1 MAVRTIKVDI
11 TGLKEIEKAQKYVSA
26 LRDSVLD
33 FEKKLRNMGGKN
45 TSSLSFNV
53 NLIINTDKALKDY
66 LALKKQ
72 IESMPIRVGSTKG
85 DVSSSQ
91 GSSNTS
97 SSSRPT
103 FDSSYIKVKDQD
115 YQSWRN
121 LHKAVDDVTRSAV
134 GLSSQ
139 MVKLGAIAPAK
150 GLLSV
155 FNSLNNT
162 ILDMQKNLM
171 GLVGNGIKGAL
182 GSLVS
187 SGVNGIRNS
196 IGQLKNEANDLGDAM
211 QVYRINMQALGYD
224 EKSTNKSIKRL
235 GDYGKS
241 TVFDATDLLEQAS
254 TYSAYGRK
262 DAEQIVKGYAG
273 LLAQT
278 KNPIEGMKTVTE
290 QTSQMLAAGVLNQ
303 QDYKFIRQR
312 LSALG
317 ASKLNAELQKLA
329 ESKGADSI
337 ISATRQRLISADE
350 YLDIVNKLGNDDT
363 FQSLVN
369 SIITPRQAIA
379 NLKESLS
386 NLLVFDDIDEEG
398 NAKPGALNRVYVA
411 TRDFIKGITDIVG
424 TDKFKDYVTKLGNAI
439 GDTIQSVN
447 HFGVAWKLAFS
458 KSFLDGIEK
467 FASSFKSGVQGLDVG
482 KEFFDIT
489 KSVLNVLNT
498 TGRELGTTTKEIVKS
513 ISELTKGIV
522 DIGAQLITSGFPR
535 VVRGVVDI
543 YTNLA
548 KLAVS
553 SGGATAYTDVLLSVT
568 NAINTIIKSVNPSI
582 LKSVFDSIVNFV
594 ESVSSV
600 VTKIATR
607 TNIFKEIANV
617 LKGVIDALSSIV
629 NQVGTF
635 SSGQVNK
642 ALESLRNAIL
652 GIVNGIKPL
661 IVELAK
667 GAISALASNSAQR
680 FFQAVIGFVKVVVGA
695 IKNTLVS
702 IGGSVEGG
710 IKKILD
716 FFTLV
721 TNFASG
727 VASIL
732 GGLGKY
738 LILGFIGTKFLSWAT
753 NIIYSLSTVATA
765 MNAVSGGRLNPL
777 GLANA
782 FGSDA
787 LMRAGTTSRNMG
799 SGGAYLSGMSRVAQN
814 STTGFS
820 RVARNNARRSANMK
834 GLGFIGAQLGV
845 DLANNALQGSNV
857 SQGFKDFGNIAS
869 STTSWALTGAGIGSF
884 IPGVGT
890 ALGAGIG
897 GLAGFISGLLGAN
910 NQKDER
916 ARQEKL
922 AKEEASKQA
931 DIQAKETLES
941 HMASVKQLAEETAS
955 IRNSFFKSISSSSGL
970 SESLSTASAY
980 IDSLQNSTGKSLES
994 TLRDL
999 NIKTSSVPK
1008 GIENFYV
1015 KIGDKIKSWSEL
1027 KESSGIQDDARLL
1040 QSLQLVKSTLGE
1052 KYVEFVD
1059 SEGRKVAEA
1068 VETLTKEESDR
1079 QSANLDA
1086 YKAQLTKAQLSVKS
1100 GVDFLF
1106 KDITTISD
1114 EIDNVLKSRNFANN
1128 GEKAKAITE
1137 ALEKA
1142 GIDTTEFV
1150 KLSVSDQITKATE
1163 LVKQGKLQGGTREQQ
1178 TIALAESIKEKL
1190 GETASKYT
1198 EILKNG
1204 LWDDLNTLNQM
1215 LDSADFVSKL
1225 PRIEENQARINAF
1238 KESVAKLIK
1247 DGVLKVEEGQALLDR
1262 AGIKDVSAEGLKNG
1276 VNEFKL
1282 SVTNGLS
1289 DAQKKFLEGTG
1300 IIGGIGIPNIST
1312 AGISSGVSAL
1322 ASAVRKSIDD
1332 TIAKLD
1338 EAIAEATANGNLA
1351 KQRAYSNYRRQAE
1364 MERDNIY
1371 QSTGGLIPEY
1381 HSSGLP
1387 IGINWKSK
1395 GTDTVPTMLTPGE
1408 YVLRKKAVDSLGM
1421 NFLNNLNRFGVNALQ
1436 SVAKSTI
1443 INNVYNTNNAQIS
1456 QNIDNKSQYLNGMF
1470 GLDKLMRY
1478 V

>member
-11 TGLKEIEKAQKYVSA
+11 TGLKEIEKAQKSVSA

-33 FEKKLRNMGGKN
+33 FEKNLRKMGGKN

-53 NLIINTDKALKDY
+53 NLIINTDKTLKDY

-155 FNSLNNT
+155 FNSLNST

-187 SGVNGIRNS
+187 GGVNGIRNS

-211 QVYRINMQALGYD
+211 QVYRINMQALGFD
-224 EKSTNKSIKRL
+224 EKTTNKSIKRL

-254 TYSAYGRK
+254 TYTAYGRK

-337 ISATRQRLISADE
+337 ISATKKRLISADE
-350 YLDIVNKLGNDDT
+350 YLDVVNRLGNDDT

-379 NLKESLS
+379 NLKETLS
-386 NLLVFDDIDEEG
+386 NLLVFDDIDEDG

-467 FASSFKSGVQGLDVG
+467 FASSFKSGVQGLNVG
-482 KEFFDIT
+482 KEFFDVT

-513 ISELTKGIV
+513 ISELTKDIV

-553 SGGATAYTDVLLSVT
+553 SGGATAYTDILLSVT

-594 ESVSSV
+594 ESVSFV

-635 SSGQVNK
+635 NAGQVNK
-642 ALESLRNAIL
+642 ALEGLRNAIL
-652 GIVNGIKPL
+652 GIVEGIKPL

-680 FFQAVIGFVKVVVGA
+680 FFQAVIGFVKAVAGA
-695 IKNTLVS
+695 IKSTLVA
-702 IGGSVEGG
+702 IGGSIEGG

-727 VASIL
+727 VASLL

-765 MNAVSGGRLNPL
+765 MNAVSGGKINPL

-799 SGGAYLSGMSRVAQN
+799 SGGAYLSGMSRVAKN

-820 RVARNNARRSANMK
+820 RVARNNARRSANLK
-834 GLGFIGAQLGV
+834 GLGFLGAQVGL
-845 DLANNALQGSNV
+845 DLANNALQGSNA

-869 STTSWALTGAGIGSF
+869 STASWALTGAGIGSF
-884 IPGVGT
+884 IPGIGT
-890 ALGAGIG
+890 AIGGGIG
-897 GLAGFISGLLGAN
+897 GLAGFIAGILGAN

-931 DIQAKETLES
+931 EVQAKETLES
-941 HMASVKQLAEETAS
+941 HMTSVKQLAEETAN
-955 IRNSFFKSISSSSGL
+955 IRNSFFKSISSSSGI

-999 NIKTSSVPK
+999 NIKTATVPK

-1015 KIGDKIKSWSEL
+1015 KIGDKIKSWSDL

-1052 KYVEFVD
+1052 KYVEFLD
-1059 SEGRKVAEA
+1059 SEGNKVAEA
-1068 VETLTKEESDR
+1068 VETITKEESTR
-1079 QSANLDA
+1079 QSTNLDA
-1086 YKAQLTKAQLSVKS
+1086 YKAQLAKAQLSVKS

-1106 KDITTISD
+1106 KDITTITE

-1150 KLSVSDQITKATE
+1150 KLSISDQIAKATE

-1225 PRIEENQARINAF
+1225 PRTEENQVRIDAF

-1247 DGVLKVEEGQALLDR
+1247 DGVLKIEEGQALLDK
-1262 AGIKDVSAEGLKNG
+1262 AGIKDVSAEGLRDG
-1276 VNEFKL
+1276 VTSFKL

-1338 EAIAEATANGNLA
+1338 EAVAEATAKGDIA
-1351 KQRAYSNYRRQAE
+1351 KQRVYSNYRRQAE

-1381 HSSGLP
+1381 HSNGLP
-1387 IGINWKSK
+1387 VGINWKPK

-1421 NFLNNLNRFGVNALQ
+1421 NFLNNLNRFGVNTLQ

>member
-11 TGLKEIEKAQKYVSA
+11 TGLKEIEKAQKSVSA

-33 FEKKLRNMGGKN
+33 FEKKLRKMGGKN

-53 NLIINTDKALKDY
+53 NLILNTDKALKDY

-85 DVSSSQ
+85 DVSSTQ

-134 GLSSQ
+134 GLSGQ

-155 FNSLNNT
+155 FNSLNGT

-187 SGVNGIRNS
+187 GGVNGIRNS
-196 IGQLKNEANDLGDAM
+196 IGQLKNEANNLGDAM
-211 QVYRINMQALGYD
+211 QVYRINMQALGFD
-224 EKSTNKSIKRL
+224 EKTTNKSIKRL

-254 TYSAYGRK
+254 TYTAYGRK

-278 KNPIEGMKTVTE
+278 KNPIEGMRTVTE

-337 ISATRQRLISADE
+337 ISATKKRLISADE
-350 YLDIVNKLGNDDT
+350 YLDVVNRLGNDDT

-379 NLKESLS
+379 NLKETLS

-467 FASSFKSGVQGLDVG
+467 FASSFKSGVQGLNVG

-543 YTNLA
+543 YTNLV

-635 SSGQVNK
+635 NAGQVNK
-642 ALESLRNAIL
+642 ALEGLRNAIL
-652 GIVNGIKPL
+652 GIVEGIKPL

-680 FFQAVIGFVKVVVGA
+680 FFQAVIGFVKAIAGA
-695 IKNTLVS
+695 IKSTLVS

-727 VASIL
+727 VASLL

-765 MNAVSGGRLNPL
+765 MNAVSGGKVNPL

-787 LMRAGTTSRNMG
+787 LMRAGTTSRNVG
-799 SGGAYLSGMSRVAQN
+799 SGGAYLSGMSRVAKN

-820 RVARNNARRSANMK
+820 RVARNNARHSANMK
-834 GLGFIGAQLGV
+834 GLGFIGAQVGL
-845 DLANNALQGSNV
+845 DLANNALQGSNA

-869 STTSWALTGAGIGSF
+869 STASWALTGAGIGSF
-884 IPGVGT
+884 IPGIGT

-897 GLAGFISGLLGAN
+897 GLTGFIAGLLGAN

-931 DIQAKETLES
+931 EVQAKETLES
-941 HMASVKQLAEETAS
+941 HMASVKQLAEETAN
-955 IRNSFFKSISSSSGL
+955 IRNSFFKSISSSSGI

-999 NIKTSSVPK
+999 NIKTATVPK

-1052 KYVEFVD
+1052 KYVEFLD
-1059 SEGRKVAEA
+1059 SEGNKVAEA
-1068 VETLTKEESDR
+1068 VETLTKEESTR
-1079 QSANLDA
+1079 QSTNLDA

-1106 KDITTISD
+1106 KDITTITE

-1150 KLSVSDQITKATE
+1150 KLSISDQIAKATE

-1190 GETASKYT
+1190 GDTATKYT

-1225 PRIEENQARINAF
+1225 PRTEENQVRIDAF

-1247 DGVLKVEEGQALLDR
+1247 DGVLKVEEGQALLDK

-1300 IIGGIGIPNIST
+1300 IIGGVDIPGIAT
-1312 AGISSGVSAL
+1312 AGISASVTGLKQAVATSINSA
-1322 ASAVRKSIDD
+1322 
-1332 TIAKLD
+1332 IAKLD
-1338 EAIAEATANGNLA
+1338 EAIANA
-1351 KQRAYSNYRRQAE
+1351 KQANDWDEVNALANERRITEYAS
-1364 MERDNIY
+1364 RRY
-1371 QSTGGLIPEY
+1371 QSGGIIPEY
-1381 HSSGLP
+1381 HSKGFP
-1387 IGINWKSK
+1387 VGINWQPK

-1408 YVLRKKAVDSLGM
+1408 YVLRKKAVDSLGT

>member
-11 TGLKEIEKAQKYVSA
+11 TGLKEIEKAQKSVSA

-33 FEKKLRNMGGKN
+33 FEKKLRKMGGKN

-85 DVSSSQ
+85 DVSSTQ

-155 FNSLNNT
+155 FNSLNST

-187 SGVNGIRNS
+187 GGVNGIRNS
-196 IGQLKNEANDLGDAM
+196 IGQLKNEANDLGDAI
-211 QVYRINMQALGYD
+211 QVYRINMQALGFD
-224 EKSTNKSIKRL
+224 EKTTNKSIKRL

-254 TYSAYGRK
+254 TYTAYGRK

-278 KNPIEGMKTVTE
+278 KNPIEGMRTVTE

-337 ISATRQRLISADE
+337 ISATKKRLISADE
-350 YLDIVNKLGNDDT
+350 YLDVVNRLGNDDT

-379 NLKESLS
+379 NLKETLS

-398 NAKPGALNRVYVA
+398 NAKPGALNRMYVA

-467 FASSFKSGVQGLDVG
+467 FASSFKSGVQGLNVG

-635 SSGQVNK
+635 NAGQVNK
-642 ALESLRNAIL
+642 ALEGLRNAIL
-652 GIVNGIKPL
+652 GIVEGIKPL

-680 FFQAVIGFVKVVVGA
+680 FFQAVIGFVKAVAGT
-695 IKNTLVS
+695 IRSTLVA

-727 VASIL
+727 VASLL

-765 MNAVSGGRLNPL
+765 MNAVSGGKVNPL

-787 LMRAGTTSRNMG
+787 LMRAGTTSRNVG
-799 SGGAYLSGMSRVAQN
+799 SGGAYLSGMSRVAKN

-820 RVARNNARRSANMK
+820 RVARNNARHSANMK
-834 GLGFIGAQLGV
+834 GLGFIGAQVGL
-845 DLANNALQGSNV
+845 DLANNALQGSNA

-869 STTSWALTGAGIGSF
+869 STASWALTGAGIGSF
-884 IPGVGT
+884 IPGIGT

-897 GLAGFISGLLGAN
+897 GLTGFIAGLLGAN

-931 DIQAKETLES
+931 EVQAKETLES
-941 HMASVKQLAEETAS
+941 HMASVKQLAEETAN
-955 IRNSFFKSISSSSGL
+955 IRNSFFKSISSSSGI

-999 NIKTSSVPK
+999 NIKTATVPK

-1052 KYVEFVD
+1052 KYVEFLD
-1059 SEGRKVAEA
+1059 SEGNKVAEA
-1068 VETLTKEESDR
+1068 VETLTKEESTR
-1079 QSANLDA
+1079 QSTNLDA

-1106 KDITTISD
+1106 KDITTITE

-1150 KLSVSDQITKATE
+1150 KLSISDQIAKATE

-1190 GETASKYT
+1190 GDTATKYT

-1225 PRIEENQARINAF
+1225 PRTEENQVRIDAF

-1247 DGVLKVEEGQALLDR
+1247 DGVLKVEEGQALLDK

-1300 IIGGIGIPNIST
+1300 IIGGVDIPGIAT
-1312 AGISSGVSAL
+1312 AGISASVTGLKDAVATSINSA
-1322 ASAVRKSIDD
+1322 
-1332 TIAKLD
+1332 IAKLD
-1338 EAIAEATANGNLA
+1338 EAIANA
-1351 KQRAYSNYRRQAE
+1351 KQANDWDEVNALANERRVTEYAS
-1364 MERDNIY
+1364 RRY
-1371 QSTGGLIPEY
+1371 QSGGIIPEY
-1381 HSSGLP
+1381 HSKGLP
-1387 IGINWKSK
+1387 VGINWQPK

-1408 YVLRKKAVDSLGM
+1408 YVLRKKAVDSLGT

>member
-11 TGLKEIEKAQKYVSA
+11 TGLKEIEKAQKSVSA

-33 FEKKLRNMGGKN
+33 FEKKLRKMGGKN

-53 NLIINTDKALKDY
+53 NLILNTDKALKDY

-85 DVSSSQ
+85 DVSSTQ
-91 GSSNTS
+91 GSSNNS

-134 GLSSQ
+134 GLSGQ

-155 FNSLNNT
+155 FNSLNST

-187 SGVNGIRNS
+187 GGVNGIRNS

-211 QVYRINMQALGYD
+211 QVYRINMQALGFD
-224 EKSTNKSIKRL
+224 EKTTNKSIKRL

-254 TYSAYGRK
+254 TYTAYGRK

-278 KNPIEGMKTVTE
+278 KNPIEGMRTVTE

-337 ISATRQRLISADE
+337 ISATKKRLISADE
-350 YLDIVNKLGNDDT
+350 YLDVVNRLGNDDT

-379 NLKESLS
+379 NLKETLS

-467 FASSFKSGVQGLDVG
+467 FASSFKSGVQGLNVG

-498 TGRELGTTTKEIVKS
+498 TGRELGITTKEIVKS
-513 ISELTKGIV
+513 ISELAKGIV

-635 SSGQVNK
+635 NAGQVNK
-642 ALESLRNAIL
+642 ALEGLRNAIL
-652 GIVNGIKPL
+652 GIVEGIKPL

-680 FFQAVIGFVKVVVGA
+680 FFQAVIGFVKAVAGA
-695 IKNTLVS
+695 IRSTLVS

-727 VASIL
+727 VASLL

-765 MNAVSGGRLNPL
+765 MNAVSGGKVNPL

-787 LMRAGTTSRNMG
+787 LMRAGTTSRNVG
-799 SGGAYLSGMSRVAQN
+799 SGGAYLSGMSRVAKN

-820 RVARNNARRSANMK
+820 RVARNNARHSANMK
-834 GLGFIGAQLGV
+834 GLGFIGAQVGL
-845 DLANNALQGSNV
+845 DLANNALQGSNA

-869 STTSWALTGAGIGSF
+869 STASWALTGAGIGSF
-884 IPGVGT
+884 IPGIGT

-897 GLAGFISGLLGAN
+897 GLTGFIAGLLGAN

-931 DIQAKETLES
+931 EVQAKETLES
-941 HMASVKQLAEETAS
+941 HMASVKQLAEETAN
-955 IRNSFFKSISSSSGL
+955 IRNSFFKSISSSSGI

-999 NIKTSSVPK
+999 NIKTATVPK

-1052 KYVEFVD
+1052 KYVEFLD
-1059 SEGRKVAEA
+1059 SEGNKVAEA
-1068 VETLTKEESDR
+1068 VETLTKEESTR
-1079 QSANLDA
+1079 QSTNLDA

-1106 KDITTISD
+1106 KDITIITE

-1150 KLSVSDQITKATE
+1150 KLSISDQIAKATE

-1190 GETASKYT
+1190 GDTATKYT

-1225 PRIEENQARINAF
+1225 PRTEENQVRIDAF

-1247 DGVLKVEEGQALLDR
+1247 DGVLKVEEGQALLDK

-1300 IIGGIGIPNIST
+1300 IIGGVDIPGIAT
-1312 AGISSGVSAL
+1312 AGISASVTGLKDAVATSINSA
-1322 ASAVRKSIDD
+1322 
-1332 TIAKLD
+1332 IAKLD
-1338 EAIAEATANGNLA
+1338 EAIATA
-1351 KQRAYSNYRRQAE
+1351 KQANDWDEVNALANERRITEYAS
-1364 MERDNIY
+1364 RRY
-1371 QSTGGLIPEY
+1371 QSGGIIPEY
-1381 HSSGLP
+1381 HSKGLP
-1387 IGINWKSK
+1387 VGINWQPK

>member
-11 TGLKEIEKAQKYVSA
+11 TGLKEIEKAQKSVSA

-33 FEKKLRNMGGKN
+33 FEKKLRKMGGKN

-53 NLIINTDKALKDY
+53 NLILNTDKALKDY

-85 DVSSSQ
+85 DVSSTQ

-134 GLSSQ
+134 GLSGQ

-155 FNSLNNT
+155 FNSLNGT

-187 SGVNGIRNS
+187 GGVNGIRNS
-196 IGQLKNEANDLGDAM
+196 IGQLKNEANNLGDAM
-211 QVYRINMQALGYD
+211 QVYRINMQALGFD
-224 EKSTNKSIKRL
+224 EKTTNNSIKRL

-254 TYSAYGRK
+254 TYTAYGRK

-278 KNPIEGMKTVTE
+278 KNPIEGMRTVTE

-337 ISATRQRLISADE
+337 ISATKKRLISADE
-350 YLDIVNKLGNDDT
+350 YLDVVNRLGNDDT

-379 NLKESLS
+379 NLKETLS

-467 FASSFKSGVQGLDVG
+467 FASSFKSGVQGLNVG

-543 YTNLA
+543 YTNLV

-635 SSGQVNK
+635 NAGQVNK
-642 ALESLRNAIL
+642 ALEGLRNAIL
-652 GIVNGIKPL
+652 GIVEGIKPL

-680 FFQAVIGFVKVVVGA
+680 FFQAVIGFVKAVAGA
-695 IKNTLVS
+695 IKSTLVS

-727 VASIL
+727 VASLL

-765 MNAVSGGRLNPL
+765 MNAVSGGKVNPL

-787 LMRAGTTSRNMG
+787 LMRAGTTSRNVG
-799 SGGAYLSGMSRVAQN
+799 SGGAYLSGMSRVAKN

-820 RVARNNARRSANMK
+820 RVARNNARHSANMK
-834 GLGFIGAQLGV
+834 GLGFIGAQVGL
-845 DLANNALQGSNV
+845 DLANNALQGSNA

-869 STTSWALTGAGIGSF
+869 STASWALTGAGIGSF
-884 IPGVGT
+884 IPGIGT

-897 GLAGFISGLLGAN
+897 GLTGFIAGLLGAN

-931 DIQAKETLES
+931 EVQAKETLES
-941 HMASVKQLAEETAS
+941 HMASVKQLAEETAN
-955 IRNSFFKSISSSSGL
+955 IRNSFFKSISSSSGI

-999 NIKTSSVPK
+999 NIKTATVPK

-1052 KYVEFVD
+1052 KYVEFLD
-1059 SEGRKVAEA
+1059 SEGNKVAEA
-1068 VETLTKEESDR
+1068 VETLTKEESTR
-1079 QSANLDA
+1079 QSTNLDA

-1106 KDITTISD
+1106 KDITTITE

-1150 KLSVSDQITKATE
+1150 KLSISDQIAKATE

-1190 GETASKYT
+1190 GDTATKYT

-1225 PRIEENQARINAF
+1225 PRTEENQVRIDAF

-1247 DGVLKVEEGQALLDR
+1247 DGVLKVEEGQALLDK

-1300 IIGGIGIPNIST
+1300 IIGGVDIPGIAT
-1312 AGISSGVSAL
+1312 AGISASVTGLKQAVATSINSA
-1322 ASAVRKSIDD
+1322 
-1332 TIAKLD
+1332 IAKLD
-1338 EAIAEATANGNLA
+1338 EAIANA
-1351 KQRAYSNYRRQAE
+1351 KQANDWDEVNALANERRITEYAS
-1364 MERDNIY
+1364 RRY
-1371 QSTGGLIPEY
+1371 QSGGIIPEY
-1381 HSSGLP
+1381 HSKGFP
-1387 IGINWKSK
+1387 VGINWQPK

-1408 YVLRKKAVDSLGM
+1408 YVLRKKAVDSLGT

>member
-11 TGLKEIEKAQKYVSA
+11 TGLKEIEKAQKSVSA

-33 FEKKLRNMGGKN
+33 FEKKLRKMGGKN

-53 NLIINTDKALKDY
+53 NLILNTDKALKDY

-134 GLSSQ
+134 GLSGQ

-155 FNSLNNT
+155 FNSLNGT

-187 SGVNGIRNS
+187 GGVNGIRNS

-211 QVYRINMQALGYD
+211 QVYRINMQALGFD
-224 EKSTNKSIKRL
+224 EKTTNRSIKRL

-254 TYSAYGRK
+254 TYTAYGRK

-278 KNPIEGMKTVTE
+278 KNPIEGMRTVTE
-290 QTSQMLAAGVLNQ
+290 QTSQMLASGVLNQ

-337 ISATRQRLISADE
+337 ISATKKRLISADE
-350 YLDIVNKLGNDDT
+350 YLDVVNRLGNDDT

-379 NLKESLS
+379 NLKETLS

-467 FASSFKSGVQGLDVG
+467 FASSFKSGVQGLNVG

-635 SSGQVNK
+635 NAGQVNK
-642 ALESLRNAIL
+642 ALEGLRNAIL
-652 GIVNGIKPL
+652 GIVEGIKPL

-680 FFQAVIGFVKVVVGA
+680 FFQAVIGFVKAVAGA
-695 IKNTLVS
+695 IRSTLVA

-727 VASIL
+727 VASLL

-765 MNAVSGGRLNPL
+765 MNAVSGGKVNPL

-787 LMRAGTTSRNMG
+787 LMRAGTTSRNVG
-799 SGGAYLSGMSRVAQN
+799 SGGAYLSGMSRVAKN

-820 RVARNNARRSANMK
+820 RVARNNARHSANMK
-834 GLGFIGAQLGV
+834 GLGFIGAQVGL
-845 DLANNALQGSNV
+845 DLANNALQGSNA

-869 STTSWALTGAGIGSF
+869 STASWALTGAGIGSF
-884 IPGVGT
+884 IPGIGT

-897 GLAGFISGLLGAN
+897 GLTGFIAGLLGAN

-931 DIQAKETLES
+931 EVQAKETLES
-941 HMASVKQLAEETAS
+941 HMASVKQLAEETAN
-955 IRNSFFKSISSSSGL
+955 IRNSFFKSISSSSGI

-999 NIKTSSVPK
+999 NIKTATVPK

-1052 KYVEFVD
+1052 KYVEFLD
-1059 SEGRKVAEA
+1059 SEGNKVAEA
-1068 VETLTKEESDR
+1068 VETLTKEESTR
-1079 QSANLDA
+1079 QSTNLDA

-1106 KDITTISD
+1106 KDITTITE

-1150 KLSVSDQITKATE
+1150 KLSISDQIAKATE

-1190 GETASKYT
+1190 GDTATKYT

-1225 PRIEENQARINAF
+1225 PRTEENQVRIDAF

-1247 DGVLKVEEGQALLDR
+1247 DGVLKVEEGQALLDK

-1300 IIGGIGIPNIST
+1300 IIGGVDIPGIAT
-1312 AGISSGVSAL
+1312 AGISASVTGLKDAVATSINSA
-1322 ASAVRKSIDD
+1322 
-1332 TIAKLD
+1332 IAKLD
-1338 EAIAEATANGNLA
+1338 EAIANA
-1351 KQRAYSNYRRQAE
+1351 KQANDWDEVNALANERRVTEYAS
-1364 MERDNIY
+1364 RRY
-1371 QSTGGLIPEY
+1371 QSGGIIPEY
-1381 HSSGLP
+1381 HSKGLP
-1387 IGINWKSK
+1387 VGINWQPK

-1408 YVLRKKAVDSLGM
+1408 YVLRKKAVDSLGT

>member
-11 TGLKEIEKAQKYVSA
+11 TGLKEIEKAQKSVSA

-33 FEKKLRNMGGKN
+33 FEKKLRKMGGKN

-53 NLIINTDKALKDY
+53 NLILNTDKALKDY

-134 GLSSQ
+134 GLSGQ

-155 FNSLNNT
+155 FNSLNGT

-187 SGVNGIRNS
+187 GGVNGIRNS

-211 QVYRINMQALGYD
+211 QVYRINMQALGFD
-224 EKSTNKSIKRL
+224 EKTTNKSIKRL

-254 TYSAYGRK
+254 TYTAYGRK

-278 KNPIEGMKTVTE
+278 KNPIEGMRTVTE
-290 QTSQMLAAGVLNQ
+290 QTSQMLASGVLNQ

-337 ISATRQRLISADE
+337 ISATKKRLISADE
-350 YLDIVNKLGNDDT
+350 YLDVVNRLGNDDT

-379 NLKESLS
+379 NLKETLS

-398 NAKPGALNRVYVA
+398 NTKPGALNRVYVA

-424 TDKFKDYVTKLGNAI
+424 TDKFKDYVAKLGNAI

-467 FASSFKSGVQGLDVG
+467 FASSFKSGVQGLNVG

-635 SSGQVNK
+635 NAGQVNK
-642 ALESLRNAIL
+642 ALEGLRNAIL
-652 GIVNGIKPL
+652 GIVEGIKPL

-680 FFQAVIGFVKVVVGA
+680 FFQAVIGFVKAVAGA
-695 IKNTLVS
+695 IRSTLVA

-727 VASIL
+727 VASLL

-765 MNAVSGGRLNPL
+765 MNAVSGGKVNPL

-787 LMRAGTTSRNMG
+787 LMRAGTTSRNVG
-799 SGGAYLSGMSRVAQN
+799 SGGAYLSGMSRVAKN

-820 RVARNNARRSANMK
+820 RVARNNARHSANMK
-834 GLGFIGAQLGV
+834 GLGFIGAQVGL
-845 DLANNALQGSNV
+845 DLANNALQGSNA

-869 STTSWALTGAGIGSF
+869 STASWALTGAGIGSF
-884 IPGVGT
+884 IPGIGT

-897 GLAGFISGLLGAN
+897 GLTGFIAGLLGAN

-931 DIQAKETLES
+931 EVQAKETLES
-941 HMASVKQLAEETAS
+941 HMASVKQLAEETAN
-955 IRNSFFKSISSSSGL
+955 IRNSFFKSISSSSGI

-999 NIKTSSVPK
+999 NIKTATVPK

-1052 KYVEFVD
+1052 KYVEFLD
-1059 SEGRKVAEA
+1059 SEGNKVAEA
-1068 VETLTKEESDR
+1068 VETLTKEESTR
-1079 QSANLDA
+1079 QSTNLDA

-1106 KDITTISD
+1106 KDITTITE

-1150 KLSVSDQITKATE
+1150 KLSISDQIAKATE

-1190 GETASKYT
+1190 GDTATKYT

-1225 PRIEENQARINAF
+1225 PRTEENQVRIDAF

-1247 DGVLKVEEGQALLDR
+1247 DGVLKVEEGQALLDK

-1300 IIGGIGIPNIST
+1300 IIGGVDIPGIAT
-1312 AGISSGVSAL
+1312 AGISASVTGLKDAVATSINSA
-1322 ASAVRKSIDD
+1322 
-1332 TIAKLD
+1332 IAKLD
-1338 EAIAEATANGNLA
+1338 EAIANA
-1351 KQRAYSNYRRQAE
+1351 KQANDWDEVNALANERRVTEYAS
-1364 MERDNIY
+1364 RRY
-1371 QSTGGLIPEY
+1371 QSGGIIPEY
-1381 HSSGLP
+1381 HSKGLP
-1387 IGINWKSK
+1387 VGINWQPK

-1408 YVLRKKAVDSLGM
+1408 YVLRKKAVDSLGT

>member
-11 TGLKEIEKAQKYVSA
+11 TGLKEIEKAQKSVSA

-33 FEKKLRNMGGKN
+33 FEKNLRKMGGKN

-53 NLIINTDKALKDY
+53 NLILNTDKALKDY

-72 IESMPIRVGSTKG
+72 IESMPIRVGSTNG
-85 DVSSSQ
+85 DVSSTQ
-91 GSSNTS
+91 GSSNNS

-121 LHKAVDDVTRSAV
+121 LHKAVDDVTNSAV

-155 FNSLNNT
+155 FNSLNGT

-187 SGVNGIRNS
+187 GGVNGIRYS

-211 QVYRINMQALGYD
+211 QVYRINMQALGFD
-224 EKSTNKSIKRL
+224 EKTTNKSIKRL

-241 TVFDATDLLEQAS
+241 TVFDATYLLEQAS
-254 TYSAYGRK
+254 TYTAYGRK

-273 LLAQT
+273 LIAQT
-278 KNPIEGMKTVTE
+278 KNPIEGMRTVTE
-290 QTSQMLAAGVLNQ
+290 QTSQMLASGVLNQ

-317 ASKLNAELQKLA
+317 ASKLNAELKKLA

-337 ISATRQRLISADE
+337 ISATKKRLISADE
-350 YLDIVNKLGNDDT
+350 YLDVVNRLGNDDT

-379 NLKESLS
+379 NLKETLS
-386 NLLVFDDIDEEG
+386 NLLAFDDIDEEG

-411 TRDFIKGITDIVG
+411 TRDFIKNITDIVG

-467 FASSFKSGVQGLDVG
+467 FASSFKSGVQGLNVG

-568 NAINTIIKSVNPSI
+568 NAINTIIKSVNPFI

-635 SSGQVNK
+635 NAGQVNK
-642 ALESLRNAIL
+642 ALEGLRNAIL
-652 GIVNGIKPL
+652 GIVEGIKPL

-680 FFQAVIGFVKVVVGA
+680 FFQAVIGFVEAVAGA
-695 IKNTLVS
+695 IRRTLVA

-727 VASIL
+727 VASLL

-765 MNAVSGGRLNPL
+765 MNAVSGGKVNPL

-787 LMRAGTTSRNMG
+787 LMRAGTTSRNVG
-799 SGGAYLSGMSRVAQN
+799 SGGAYLSGMSRVAKN

-820 RVARNNARRSANMK
+820 RVARNNARHSANMK
-834 GLGFIGAQLGV
+834 GLGFIGAQVGL
-845 DLANNALQGSNV
+845 DLANNALQGSDF
-857 SQGFKDFGNIAS
+857 SQGVKDFGNIAS
-869 STTSWALTGAGIGSF
+869 STASWALTGAGIGSF
-884 IPGVGT
+884 IPGIGT

-897 GLAGFISGLLGAN
+897 GLTGFIAGLLGAN

-931 DIQAKETLES
+931 EVQAKETLES
-941 HMASVKQLAEETAS
+941 HMASVKQLAEETAN
-955 IRNSFFKSISSSSGL
+955 IRNSFFKSISSSSGI

-999 NIKTSSVPK
+999 NIKTATVPK

-1052 KYVEFVD
+1052 KYVEFLD
-1059 SEGRKVAEA
+1059 SEGNKVAEA
-1068 VETLTKEESDR
+1068 VETLTKEESTR
-1079 QSANLDA
+1079 QSTNLDT

-1106 KDITTISD
+1106 KDITTITE

-1150 KLSVSDQITKATE
+1150 KLSISDQIAKATE

-1190 GETASKYT
+1190 GDTATKYT

-1225 PRIEENQARINAF
+1225 PRTEENQVRIDAF

-1247 DGVLKVEEGQALLDR
+1247 DGVLKVEEGQALLDK

-1300 IIGGIGIPNIST
+1300 IIGGVDIPGIAT
-1312 AGISSGVSAL
+1312 AGIS
-1322 ASAVRKSIDD
+1322 ASVTGLKDAVATSINSS
-1332 TIAKLD
+1332 IAKLD
-1338 EAIAEATANGNLA
+1338 EAIAKA
-1351 KQRAYSNYRRQAE
+1351 KQANDWDKVNALANERRITEYAS
-1364 MERDNIY
+1364 RRY
-1371 QSTGGLIPEY
+1371 QSGGIIPEY
-1381 HSSGLP
+1381 HSKGFP
-1387 IGINWKSK
+1387 VGINWQPK

-1408 YVLRKKAVDSLGM
+1408 YVLRKKAVDSLGT

>member
-11 TGLKEIEKAQKYVSA
+11 TGLKEIEKAQKSVSA

-33 FEKKLRNMGGKN
+33 FEKKLRKMGGKN

-53 NLIINTDKALKDY
+53 NLILNTDKALKDY

-134 GLSSQ
+134 GLSGQ

-155 FNSLNNT
+155 FNSLNGT

-187 SGVNGIRNS
+187 GGVNGIRNS

-211 QVYRINMQALGYD
+211 QVYHINMQALGFD
-224 EKSTNKSIKRL
+224 EKTTNKSIKRL

-254 TYSAYGRK
+254 TYTAYGRK

-278 KNPIEGMKTVTE
+278 KNPIEGMRTVTE
-290 QTSQMLAAGVLNQ
+290 QTSQMLASGVLNQ

-337 ISATRQRLISADE
+337 ISATKKRLISADE
-350 YLDIVNKLGNDDT
+350 YLDVVNRLGNDDT

-379 NLKESLS
+379 NLKETLS

-467 FASSFKSGVQGLDVG
+467 FASSFKSGVQGLNVG

-629 NQVGTF
+629 KQVGTF
-635 SSGQVNK
+635 NAGQVNK
-642 ALESLRNAIL
+642 ALEGLRNAIL
-652 GIVNGIKPL
+652 GIVEGIKPL

-680 FFQAVIGFVKVVVGA
+680 FFQAVIGFVKAVAGA
-695 IKNTLVS
+695 IRSTLVA

-727 VASIL
+727 VASLL

-765 MNAVSGGRLNPL
+765 MNAVSGGKVNPL

-787 LMRAGTTSRNMG
+787 LMRAGTTSRNVG
-799 SGGAYLSGMSRVAQN
+799 SGGAYLSGMSRVAKN

-820 RVARNNARRSANMK
+820 RVARNNARHSANMK
-834 GLGFIGAQLGV
+834 GLGFIGAQVGL
-845 DLANNALQGSNV
+845 DLANNALQGSNA

-869 STTSWALTGAGIGSF
+869 STASWALTGAGIGSF
-884 IPGVGT
+884 IPGIGT

-897 GLAGFISGLLGAN
+897 GLTGFIAGLLGAN

-931 DIQAKETLES
+931 EVQAKETLES
-941 HMASVKQLAEETAS
+941 HMASVKQLAEETAN
-955 IRNSFFKSISSSSGL
+955 IRNSFFKSISSSSGI

-999 NIKTSSVPK
+999 NIKTATVPK

-1052 KYVEFVD
+1052 KYVEFLD
-1059 SEGRKVAEA
+1059 SEGNKVAEA
-1068 VETLTKEESDR
+1068 VETLTKEESTR
-1079 QSANLDA
+1079 QSTNLDA

-1106 KDITTISD
+1106 KDITTITE

-1150 KLSVSDQITKATE
+1150 KLSISDQIAKATE

-1190 GETASKYT
+1190 GDTATKYT

-1225 PRIEENQARINAF
+1225 PRTEENQVRIDAF

-1247 DGVLKVEEGQALLDR
+1247 DGVLKVEEGQALLDK

-1300 IIGGIGIPNIST
+1300 IIGGVDIPGIAT
-1312 AGISSGVSAL
+1312 AGISASVTGLKDAVATSINSA
-1322 ASAVRKSIDD
+1322 
-1332 TIAKLD
+1332 IAKLD
-1338 EAIAEATANGNLA
+1338 EAIANA
-1351 KQRAYSNYRRQAE
+1351 KQANDWDEVNALANERRVTEYAS
-1364 MERDNIY
+1364 RRY
-1371 QSTGGLIPEY
+1371 QSGGIIPEY
-1381 HSSGLP
+1381 HSKGLP
-1387 IGINWKSK
+1387 VGINWQPK

-1408 YVLRKKAVDSLGM
+1408 YVLRKKAVDSLGT

>member
-11 TGLKEIEKAQKYVSA
+11 TGLKEIEKAQKSVSA

-33 FEKKLRNMGGKN
+33 FEKNLRKMGGKN

-53 NLIINTDKALKDY
+53 NLILNTDKALKDY

-85 DVSSSQ
+85 DVSSTQ
-91 GSSNTS
+91 GSSNAS

-155 FNSLNNT
+155 FNSLNGT

-187 SGVNGIRNS
+187 GGVNGIRNS

-211 QVYRINMQALGYD
+211 QVYRINMQALGFD
-224 EKSTNKSIKRL
+224 EKNTNKSIKRL

-254 TYSAYGRK
+254 TYTAYGRK

-278 KNPIEGMKTVTE
+278 KNPIEGMRTVTE

-317 ASKLNAELQKLA
+317 ASKLNEELLKLA
-329 ESKGADSI
+329 QSKGEDSI
-337 ISATRQRLISADE
+337 ISATKKRLISADE
-350 YLDIVNKLGNDDT
+350 YLDVVNKLGNDET
-363 FQSLVN
+363 FQNLVN

-379 NLKESLS
+379 NLKETLS

-467 FASSFKSGVQGLDVG
+467 FASSFKSGVQGLNVG
-482 KEFFDIT
+482 KELFDIT

-498 TGRELGTTTKEIVKS
+498 TGRELGITTKEIVKS
-513 ISELTKGIV
+513 ISELAKGIV
-522 DIGAQLITSGFPR
+522 DIGAQLITLGFPR
-535 VVRGVVDI
+535 VVRGVLDI

-548 KLAVS
+548 KLALS

-635 SSGQVNK
+635 NAGQVNK
-642 ALESLRNAIL
+642 VLEGLRNAIL
-652 GIVNGIKPL
+652 GIVEGIKPL

-680 FFQAVIGFVKVVVGA
+680 FFQAVIGFVKAVAGA
-695 IKNTLVS
+695 IKSTLVS

-727 VASIL
+727 VASLL

-765 MNAVSGGRLNPL
+765 MNAVSGGKVNPL

-787 LMRAGTTSRNMG
+787 LMRAGTTSRNVG
-799 SGGAYLSGMSRVAQN
+799 SGGAYLSGMSRVAKN

-820 RVARNNARRSANMK
+820 RVARNNARHSANMK
-834 GLGFIGAQLGV
+834 GLGFIGAQVGL
-845 DLANNALQGSNV
+845 DLANNALQGSNA

-869 STTSWALTGAGIGSF
+869 STASWALTGAGIGSF
-884 IPGVGT
+884 IPGIGT

-897 GLAGFISGLLGAN
+897 GLTGFIAGILGAN

-931 DIQAKETLES
+931 EVQAKETLES
-941 HMASVKQLAEETAS
+941 HMASVKQLAEETAN
-955 IRNSFFKSISSSSGL
+955 IRNSFFKSISSSSGI

-999 NIKTSSVPK
+999 NIKTATVPK

-1052 KYVEFVD
+1052 KYVEFLD
-1059 SEGRKVAEA
+1059 SEGNKVAEA

-1079 QSANLDA
+1079 QSANLDT
-1086 YKAQLTKAQLSVKS
+1086 YKAQLTKAQLSVKN
-1100 GVDFLF
+1100 GADFLF
-1106 KDITTISD
+1106 KDITTITD

-1128 GEKAKAITE
+1128 GEKAKVITE

-1150 KLSVSDQITKATE
+1150 KLSISDQIAKATE

-1190 GETASKYT
+1190 GDTATKYT

-1225 PRIEENQARINAF
+1225 PRTEENQVRIDAF

-1247 DGVLKVEEGQALLDR
+1247 DGVLKVEEGQALLDK

-1300 IIGGIGIPNIST
+1300 IIGGVDIPGIAT
-1312 AGISSGVSAL
+1312 AGISASVTGLKQAVATSINSA
-1322 ASAVRKSIDD
+1322 
-1332 TIAKLD
+1332 IAKLD
-1338 EAIAEATANGNLA
+1338 EAIAKA
-1351 KQRAYSNYRRQAE
+1351 KQANDWDEVNALANERRITEYAS
-1364 MERDNIY
+1364 RRY
-1371 QSTGGLIPEY
+1371 QSGGIIPEY
-1381 HSSGLP
+1381 HSKGLP
-1387 IGINWKSK
+1387 VGINWQPK

-1408 YVLRKKAVDSLGM
+1408 YVLRKKAVDSLGT
-1421 NFLNNLNRFGVNALQ
+1421 NFLNNLNKFGVNALQ

>member
-11 TGLKEIEKAQKYVSA
+11 TGLKEIEKAQKSVSA

-33 FEKKLRNMGGKN
+33 FEKKLRKMGGKN

-53 NLIINTDKALKDY
+53 NLILNTDKALKDY

-85 DVSSSQ
+85 DVSSTQ

-134 GLSSQ
+134 GLSGQ

-155 FNSLNNT
+155 FNSLNGT

-187 SGVNGIRNS
+187 GGVNGIRNS

-211 QVYRINMQALGYD
+211 QVYRINMQSLGFD
-224 EKSTNKSIKRL
+224 EKTTNKSIKRL

-254 TYSAYGRK
+254 TYTAYGRK

-278 KNPIEGMKTVTE
+278 KNPIEGMRTVTE

-337 ISATRQRLISADE
+337 ISATKKRLISADE
-350 YLDIVNKLGNDDT
+350 YLDVVNRLGNDDT

-379 NLKESLS
+379 NLKETLS

-467 FASSFKSGVQGLDVG
+467 FASSFKSGVQGLNVG

-522 DIGAQLITSGFPR
+522 DIGTQLITSGFPR

-600 VTKIATR
+600 VTKITTR

-635 SSGQVNK
+635 NAGQVNK
-642 ALESLRNAIL
+642 ALEGLRNAIL
-652 GIVNGIKPL
+652 GIVEGIKPL

-680 FFQAVIGFVKVVVGA
+680 FFQAVIGFVKAVAGA
-695 IKNTLVS
+695 IKSTLVS

-727 VASIL
+727 VASLL

-765 MNAVSGGRLNPL
+765 MNAVSGGKVNPL

-787 LMRAGTTSRNMG
+787 LMRSGTTSRNVG
-799 SGGAYLSGMSRVAQN
+799 SGGAYLSGMSRVAKN

-820 RVARNNARRSANMK
+820 RVARNNARHSANMK
-834 GLGFIGAQLGV
+834 GLGFIGAQVGL
-845 DLANNALQGSNV
+845 DLANNALQGSNA

-869 STTSWALTGAGIGSF
+869 STASWALTGAGIGSF
-884 IPGVGT
+884 IPGIGT

-897 GLAGFISGLLGAN
+897 GLTGFIAGLLGAN

-931 DIQAKETLES
+931 EVQAKETLES
-941 HMASVKQLAEETAS
+941 HMASVKQLAEETAN
-955 IRNSFFKSISSSSGL
+955 IRNSFFKSISSSSGI

-999 NIKTSSVPK
+999 NIKTATVPK

-1052 KYVEFVD
+1052 KYVEFLD
-1059 SEGRKVAEA
+1059 SEGNKVAEA
-1068 VETLTKEESDR
+1068 VETLTKEESTR
-1079 QSANLDA
+1079 QSTNLDA

-1106 KDITTISD
+1106 KDITTITE

-1150 KLSVSDQITKATE
+1150 KLSISDQIAKATE

-1190 GETASKYT
+1190 GDTATKYT

-1225 PRIEENQARINAF
+1225 PRTEENQVRIDAF

-1247 DGVLKVEEGQALLDR
+1247 DGVLKVEEGQALLDK

-1289 DAQKKFLEGTG
+1289 DAKNKFLEGTS
-1300 IIGGIGIPNIST
+1300 IIGEVDIPGIAT
-1312 AGISSGVSAL
+1312 AGISASVIGLKGAVATSINSAI
-1322 ASAVRKSIDD
+1322 S
-1332 TIAKLD
+1332 KLD
-1338 EAIAEATANGNLA
+1338 EAIANA
-1351 KQRAYSNYRRQAE
+1351 KQANDWDEVNALVNERRVTEYAS
-1364 MERDNIY
+1364 RKY
-1371 QSTGGLIPEY
+1371 QSGGIIPEY
-1381 HSSGLP
+1381 HSKGLP
-1387 IGINWKSK
+1387 VGINWQPK

>member
-11 TGLKEIEKAQKYVSA
+11 TGLKEIEKAQKSVSA

-33 FEKKLRNMGGKN
+33 FEKKLRKMGGKN

-53 NLIINTDKALKDY
+53 NLILNTDKALKDY

-85 DVSSSQ
+85 DVSSTQ

-134 GLSSQ
+134 GLSGQ

-155 FNSLNNT
+155 FNSLNST

-187 SGVNGIRNS
+187 GGVNGIRNS

-211 QVYRINMQALGYD
+211 QVYRINMQALGFD
-224 EKSTNKSIKRL
+224 EKTTNKSIKRL

-254 TYSAYGRK
+254 TYTAYGRK

-278 KNPIEGMKTVTE
+278 KNPIEGMRTVTE
-290 QTSQMLAAGVLNQ
+290 QTSQMLASGVLNQ

-337 ISATRQRLISADE
+337 ISATKKRLISADE
-350 YLDIVNKLGNDDT
+350 YLDVVNRLGNDDT

-379 NLKESLS
+379 NLKETLS

-467 FASSFKSGVQGLDVG
+467 FASSFKSGVQGLNVG

-635 SSGQVNK
+635 NAGQVNK
-642 ALESLRNAIL
+642 ALEGLRNAIL
-652 GIVNGIKPL
+652 GIVEGIKPL

-680 FFQAVIGFVKVVVGA
+680 FFQAVIGFVKAVAGA
-695 IKNTLVS
+695 IRSTLVA

-727 VASIL
+727 VASLL

-765 MNAVSGGRLNPL
+765 MNAVSGGKVNPL

-787 LMRAGTTSRNMG
+787 LMRAGTTSRNVG
-799 SGGAYLSGMSRVAQN
+799 SGGAYLSGMSRVAKN

-820 RVARNNARRSANMK
+820 RVARNNARHSANMK
-834 GLGFIGAQLGV
+834 GLGFIGAQVGL
-845 DLANNALQGSNV
+845 DLANNALQGSNA

-869 STTSWALTGAGIGSF
+869 STASWALTGAGIGSF
-884 IPGVGT
+884 IPGIGT

-897 GLAGFISGLLGAN
+897 GLTGFIAGLLGAN

-931 DIQAKETLES
+931 EVQAKETLES
-941 HMASVKQLAEETAS
+941 HMASVKQLAEETAN
-955 IRNSFFKSISSSSGL
+955 IRNSFFKSISSSSGI

-999 NIKTSSVPK
+999 NIKTATVPK

-1052 KYVEFVD
+1052 KYVEFLD
-1059 SEGRKVAEA
+1059 SEGNKVAEA
-1068 VETLTKEESDR
+1068 VETLTKEESTR
-1079 QSANLDA
+1079 QSTNLDA

-1106 KDITTISD
+1106 KDITTITE

-1150 KLSVSDQITKATE
+1150 KLSISDQIAKATE

-1190 GETASKYT
+1190 GDTATKYT

-1225 PRIEENQARINAF
+1225 PRTEENQVRIDAF

-1247 DGVLKVEEGQALLDR
+1247 DGVLKVEEGQALLDK

-1300 IIGGIGIPNIST
+1300 IIGGVDIPGIAT
-1312 AGISSGVSAL
+1312 AGISASVTGLKDAVATSINSA
-1322 ASAVRKSIDD
+1322 
-1332 TIAKLD
+1332 IAKLD
-1338 EAIAEATANGNLA
+1338 EAIANA
-1351 KQRAYSNYRRQAE
+1351 KQANDWDEVNALANERRVTEYAS
-1364 MERDNIY
+1364 RRY
-1371 QSTGGLIPEY
+1371 QSGGIIPEY
-1381 HSSGLP
+1381 HSKGLP
-1387 IGINWKSK
+1387 VGINWQPK

-1408 YVLRKKAVDSLGM
+1408 YVLRKKAVDSLGT

>member
-11 TGLKEIEKAQKYVSA
+11 TGLKEIEKAQKSVSA

-33 FEKKLRNMGGKN
+33 FEKKLRKMGGKD

-72 IESMPIRVGSTKG
+72 IESIPIRVGSTKG

-155 FNSLNNT
+155 FNSLNST
-162 ILDMQKNLM
+162 ILDMQKNLI
-171 GLVGNGIKGAL
+171 GLVGNGIRGAL

-187 SGVNGIRNS
+187 GGVNGIRNS

-211 QVYRINMQALGYD
+211 QVYRINMQALGFD
-224 EKSTNKSIKRL
+224 EKTTNKSIKRL

-290 QTSQMLAAGVLNQ
+290 QTSQLLASGYLNQ

-317 ASKLNAELQKLA
+317 ASRLNGELQKLA
-329 ESKGADSI
+329 ESKGEDSI
-337 ISATRQRLISADE
+337 ISATRKRLITADE
-350 YLDIVNKLGNDDT
+350 FLDVVNKLGNEDT
-363 FQSLVN
+363 FQNLVN

-379 NLKESLS
+379 NFKETLS
-386 NLLVFDDIDEEG
+386 NLLVFDEIDEEG
-398 NAKPGALNRVYVA
+398 NAKPGALNKVYVA

-439 GDTIQSVN
+439 GDTIHSVIQ
-447 HFGVAWKLAFS
+447 FGVSWKLAFS

-467 FASSFKSGVQGLDVG
+467 FVSSFKNGLHGLNVG

-513 ISELTKGIV
+513 VSELTKGIV
-522 DIGAQLITSGFPR
+522 DIGTQLITSGFPR

-543 YTNLA
+543 YANLA

-553 SGGATAYTDVLLSVT
+553 SGGATAYTDILLSVT

-582 LKSVFDSIVNFV
+582 LKGVLDSIVNFV

-617 LKGVIDALSSIV
+617 IKVVIDALSSIV

-635 SSGQVNK
+635 NSAQVNK

-652 GIVNGIKPL
+652 GIVNGLKPI

-680 FFQAVIGFVKVVVGA
+680 FFQAVIGFVKAVAGA
-695 IKNTLVS
+695 IRNTLVA

-787 LMRAGTTSRNMG
+787 LVRAGTTSRNIG
-799 SGGAYLSGMSRVAQN
+799 NGGAYLSGMSRVANN

-820 RVARNNARRSANMK
+820 RVARNNARRSANLK
-834 GLGFIGAQLGV
+834 GLGFVGAQLGV
-845 DLANNALQGSNV
+845 DLANNALQGSNF

-869 STTSWALTGAGIGSF
+869 STASWALTGAGIGSF
-884 IPGVGT
+884 IPGIGT
-890 ALGAGIG
+890 GIGAGIG
-897 GLAGFISGLLGAN
+897 GLAGFIAGLLGAN
-910 NQKDER
+910 NQKEER

-922 AKEEASKQA
+922 AKEEATKQA
-931 DIQAKETLES
+931 DEQAKETLES
-941 HMASVKQLAEETAS
+941 HLASVKQLAEETAN

-999 NIKTSSVPK
+999 NIKTASVPK

-1015 KIGDKIKSWSEL
+1015 KIGDTIKSWSEL

-1052 KYVEFVD
+1052 KVVEFVD
-1059 SEGRKVAEA
+1059 SEGRKVSEA
-1068 VETLTKEESDR
+1068 IETLTKEESDR
-1079 QSANLDA
+1079 QSANLDT
-1086 YKAQLTKAQLSVKS
+1086 YKAQLTKAQLSVKN

-1114 EIDNVLKSRNFANN
+1114 EIDNVIKSRNFANN

-1150 KLSVSDQITKATE
+1150 KLSVSDQIAKATE

-1178 TIALAESIKEKL
+1178 TIALAEAIKEKL
-1190 GETASKYT
+1190 GDTATKYT

-1225 PRIEENQARINAF
+1225 PRTEENKVRIDAF

-1247 DGVLKVEEGQALLDR
+1247 DGVLKVEEGQALLDK
-1262 AGIKDVSAEGLKNG
+1262 AGIKDVSADGLKNG
-1276 VNEFKL
+1276 VKEFKL

-1338 EAIAEATANGNLA
+1338 EAVAEATANGNLA
-1351 KQRAYSNYRRQAE
+1351 KQRVYSNYRRQAE

>member
-11 TGLKEIEKAQKYVSA
+11 TGLKEIEKAQKSVSA

-33 FEKKLRNMGGKN
+33 FEKKLRKMGGKN

-85 DVSSSQ
+85 DVSSTQ

-134 GLSSQ
+134 GLSGQ

-155 FNSLNNT
+155 FNSLNST

-171 GLVGNGIKGAL
+171 SLVGNGIKGAL

-187 SGVNGIRNS
+187 GGVNGIRNS

-211 QVYRINMQALGYD
+211 QVYRINMQALGFD
-224 EKSTNKSIKRL
+224 EKTTNKSIKRL
-235 GDYGKS
+235 GNYGKA

-254 TYSAYGRK
+254 TYTAYGRK

-337 ISATRQRLISADE
+337 ISATKKRLISADE
-350 YLDIVNKLGNDDT
+350 YLDVVNRLGNEDT

-379 NLKESLS
+379 NLRETLS

-398 NAKPGALNRVYVA
+398 NAKPGALNHVYVA

-467 FASSFKSGVQGLDVG
+467 FASSFKSGVQGLNVG
-482 KEFFDIT
+482 KEFFDVT
-489 KSVLNVLNT
+489 KSVLNILNT

-513 ISELTKGIV
+513 ISELTKGIM

-535 VVRGVVDI
+535 VVRDVVDI
-543 YTNLA
+543 YTNLV

-594 ESVSSV
+594 ESVSYV

-635 SSGQVNK
+635 NAGQANK
-642 ALESLRNAIL
+642 ALEGLRNAIL
-652 GIVNGIKPL
+652 GIVEGIKPL

-680 FFQAVIGFVKVVVGA
+680 FFQAVIGFVKAVAGA
-695 IKNTLVS
+695 IKNTLVA

-727 VASIL
+727 VASLL

-787 LMRAGTTSRNMG
+787 LMRAGTTSGNIG
-799 SGGAYLSGMSRVAQN
+799 SGGAYLSGMSRVAKN

-820 RVARNNARRSANMK
+820 RVARNNARHSANIK
-834 GLGFIGAQLGV
+834 GLGFLGAQVGL
-845 DLANNALQGSNV
+845 DLANNALQGSNA

-869 STTSWALTGAGIGSF
+869 STASWALTGAGIGSF
-884 IPGVGT
+884 IPGIGT
-890 ALGAGIG
+890 GIGAGIG

-910 NQKDER
+910 NQKEER

-931 DIQAKETLES
+931 EEQAKETLES
-941 HMASVKQLAEETAS
+941 HMASVKQLAEETAN
-955 IRNSFFKSISSSSGL
+955 IRNSFFKSISSSSGI

-999 NIKTSSVPK
+999 NIKTATVPK

-1052 KYVEFVD
+1052 KYVEFLD
-1059 SEGRKVAEA
+1059 SEGNKVAEA
-1068 VETLTKEESDR
+1068 VETITKEESTR
-1079 QSANLDA
+1079 QFTNLDA

-1106 KDITTISD
+1106 KDITTITE

-1150 KLSVSDQITKATE
+1150 KLSISDQIAKATE

-1225 PRIEENQARINAF
+1225 PRTEENQVRIDAF

-1247 DGVLKVEEGQALLDR
+1247 DGVLKIEEGQALLDK

-1300 IIGGIGIPNIST
+1300 IIGGVDIPGIAT
-1312 AGISSGVSAL
+1312 AGISASVTGLKDAVATSINSA
-1322 ASAVRKSIDD
+1322 
-1332 TIAKLD
+1332 IAKLD
-1338 EAIAEATANGNLA
+1338 EAIANA
-1351 KQRAYSNYRRQAE
+1351 KQANDWDEVNALANERRITEYAS
-1364 MERDNIY
+1364 RRY
-1371 QSTGGLIPEY
+1371 QSGGIIPEY
-1381 HSSGLP
+1381 HSKGFP
-1387 IGINWKSK
+1387 VGINWQPK

>member
-11 TGLKEIEKAQKYVSA
+11 TGLKEIEKAQKSVSA

-33 FEKKLRNMGGKN
+33 FEKKLRKMGGKN

-53 NLIINTDKALKDY
+53 NLILNTDKALKDY

-134 GLSSQ
+134 GLSGQ

-155 FNSLNNT
+155 FNSLNGT

-187 SGVNGIRNS
+187 GGVNGIRNS

-211 QVYRINMQALGYD
+211 QVYRINMQALGFD
-224 EKSTNKSIKRL
+224 EKTTNKSIKRL

-254 TYSAYGRK
+254 TYTAYGRK

-278 KNPIEGMKTVTE
+278 KNPIEGMRTVTE
-290 QTSQMLAAGVLNQ
+290 QTSQMLASGVLNQ

-337 ISATRQRLISADE
+337 ISATKKRLISADE
-350 YLDIVNKLGNDDT
+350 YLDVVNRLGNDDT

-379 NLKESLS
+379 NLKETLS

-398 NAKPGALNRVYVA
+398 NAKPGALNRVYVS

-458 KSFLDGIEK
+458 KSFIDGIEK
-467 FASSFKSGVQGLDVG
+467 FASSFKSGVQGLNVG

-635 SSGQVNK
+635 NAGQVNK
-642 ALESLRNAIL
+642 ALEGLRNAIL
-652 GIVNGIKPL
+652 GIVEGIKPL

-680 FFQAVIGFVKVVVGA
+680 FFQAVIGFVKAVAGA
-695 IKNTLVS
+695 IRSTLVA

-727 VASIL
+727 VASLL

-765 MNAVSGGRLNPL
+765 MNAVSGGKVNPL

-787 LMRAGTTSRNMG
+787 LMRAGTTSRNVG
-799 SGGAYLSGMSRVAQN
+799 SGGAYLSGMSRVAKN

-820 RVARNNARRSANMK
+820 RVARNNARHSANMK
-834 GLGFIGAQLGV
+834 GLGFIGAQVGL
-845 DLANNALQGSNV
+845 DLANNALQGSNA

-869 STTSWALTGAGIGSF
+869 STASWALTGAGIGSF
-884 IPGVGT
+884 IPGIGT

-897 GLAGFISGLLGAN
+897 GLTGFIAGLLGAN

-931 DIQAKETLES
+931 EVQAKETLES
-941 HMASVKQLAEETAS
+941 HMASVKQLAEETAN
-955 IRNSFFKSISSSSGL
+955 IRNSFFKSISSSSGI

-999 NIKTSSVPK
+999 NIKTATVPK

-1052 KYVEFVD
+1052 KYVEFLD
-1059 SEGRKVAEA
+1059 SEGNKVAEA
-1068 VETLTKEESDR
+1068 VETLTKEESTR
-1079 QSANLDA
+1079 QSTNLDA

-1106 KDITTISD
+1106 KDITTITE

-1150 KLSVSDQITKATE
+1150 KLSISDQIAKATE

-1190 GETASKYT
+1190 GDTATKYT

-1225 PRIEENQARINAF
+1225 PRTEENQVRIDAF

-1247 DGVLKVEEGQALLDR
+1247 DGVLKVEEGQALLDK

-1300 IIGGIGIPNIST
+1300 IIGGVDIPGIAT
-1312 AGISSGVSAL
+1312 AGISASVTGLKDAVATSINSA
-1322 ASAVRKSIDD
+1322 
-1332 TIAKLD
+1332 IAKLD
-1338 EAIAEATANGNLA
+1338 EAIANA
-1351 KQRAYSNYRRQAE
+1351 KQANDWDEVNALANERRVTEYAS
-1364 MERDNIY
+1364 RRY
-1371 QSTGGLIPEY
+1371 QSGGIIPEY
-1381 HSSGLP
+1381 HSKGLP
-1387 IGINWKSK
+1387 VGINWQPK

-1408 YVLRKKAVDSLGM
+1408 YVLRKKAVDSLGT

>member
-11 TGLKEIEKAQKYVSA
+11 TGLKEIEKAQKSVSA

-33 FEKKLRNMGGKN
+33 FEKKLRKMGGKN
-45 TSSLSFNV
+45 NSSLSFNV
-53 NLIINTDKALKDY
+53 NLILNTDKALKDY

-85 DVSSSQ
+85 DVSSTQ

-134 GLSSQ
+134 GLSGQ
-139 MVKLGAIAPAK
+139 MVKLGAIAPTK

-155 FNSLNNT
+155 FNSLNST

-187 SGVNGIRNS
+187 GGVNGIRNS

-211 QVYRINMQALGYD
+211 QVYRINMQALGFD
-224 EKSTNKSIKRL
+224 EKTTNKSIKRL

-254 TYSAYGRK
+254 TYTAYGRK

-278 KNPIEGMKTVTE
+278 KNPIEGMRTVTE

-337 ISATRQRLISADE
+337 ISATKKRLISADE
-350 YLDIVNKLGNDDT
+350 YLDVVNRLGNDDT

-379 NLKESLS
+379 NLKETLS

-467 FASSFKSGVQGLDVG
+467 FALSFKSGVQGLNVG

-513 ISELTKGIV
+513 ISELTKGVV

-548 KLAVS
+548 KLSVS
-553 SGGATAYTDVLLSVT
+553 SGGATAYTDVLLSIT

-635 SSGQVNK
+635 NAGQVNK
-642 ALESLRNAIL
+642 ALEGLRNAIL
-652 GIVNGIKPL
+652 GIVEGIKPL

-667 GAISALASNSAQR
+667 GAISALASSSAQR
-680 FFQAVIGFVKVVVGA
+680 FFQAVIGFVKAVAGA
-695 IKNTLVS
+695 IRSTLVA

-727 VASIL
+727 VASLL

-765 MNAVSGGRLNPL
+765 MNAVSGGKVNPL

-787 LMRAGTTSRNMG
+787 LMRAGTTSRNVG
-799 SGGAYLSGMSRVAQN
+799 SGGAYLSGMSRVAKN

-820 RVARNNARRSANMK
+820 RVARNNARHSANMK
-834 GLGFIGAQLGV
+834 GLGFIGAQVGL
-845 DLANNALQGSNV
+845 DLANNALQGSNA

-869 STTSWALTGAGIGSF
+869 STASWALTGAGIGSF
-884 IPGVGT
+884 IPGIGT

-897 GLAGFISGLLGAN
+897 GLTGFIAGLLGAN

-931 DIQAKETLES
+931 EVQAKETLES
-941 HMASVKQLAEETAS
+941 HMASVKQLAEETAN
-955 IRNSFFKSISSSSGL
+955 IRNSFFKSISSSSGI

-999 NIKTSSVPK
+999 NIKTATVPK
-1008 GIENFYV
+1008 GIENFYI

-1052 KYVEFVD
+1052 KYVEFLD
-1059 SEGRKVAEA
+1059 SEGNKVAEA
-1068 VETLTKEESDR
+1068 VETLTKEESTR
-1079 QSANLDA
+1079 QSTNLDA

-1106 KDITTISD
+1106 KDITTITE

-1150 KLSVSDQITKATE
+1150 KLSISDQIAKATE

-1190 GETASKYT
+1190 GDTATKYT

-1225 PRIEENQARINAF
+1225 PKTEENQVRIDAF

-1247 DGVLKVEEGQALLDR
+1247 DGVLKVEEGQALLDK

-1300 IIGGIGIPNIST
+1300 IIGGVDIPGIAT
-1312 AGISSGVSAL
+1312 AGIL
-1322 ASAVRKSIDD
+1322 ASVTGLKGAVATSINSA
-1332 TIAKLD
+1332 IAKLD
-1338 EAIAEATANGNLA
+1338 EAIANA
-1351 KQRAYSNYRRQAE
+1351 KQANDWDEVNALANERRITEYAS
-1364 MERDNIY
+1364 RRY
-1371 QSTGGLIPEY
+1371 QSGGIIPEY
-1381 HSSGLP
+1381 HSKGFP
-1387 IGINWKSK
+1387 VGINWQPK

-1408 YVLRKKAVDSLGM
+1408 YVLRKKAVDSLGT

>member
-11 TGLKEIEKAQKYVSA
+11 TGLKEIEKAQKSVSA

-33 FEKKLRNMGGKN
+33 FEKKLRKMGGKN

-53 NLIINTDKALKDY
+53 NLILNTDKALKDY

-85 DVSSSQ
+85 DVSSTQ

-134 GLSSQ
+134 GLSGQ

-155 FNSLNNT
+155 FNSLNGT

-187 SGVNGIRNS
+187 GGVNGIRNS

-211 QVYRINMQALGYD
+211 QVYRINMQALGFD
-224 EKSTNKSIKRL
+224 EKTTNKSIKRL

-254 TYSAYGRK
+254 TYTAYGRK

-278 KNPIEGMKTVTE
+278 KNPIEGMRTVTE
-290 QTSQMLAAGVLNQ
+290 QTSQMLASGVLNQ

-337 ISATRQRLISADE
+337 ISATKKRLISADE
-350 YLDIVNKLGNDDT
+350 YLDVVNRLGNDDT

-379 NLKESLS
+379 NLKETLS

-467 FASSFKSGVQGLDVG
+467 FASSFKSGVQGLNVG

-635 SSGQVNK
+635 NAGQVNK
-642 ALESLRNAIL
+642 ALEGLRNAIL
-652 GIVNGIKPL
+652 GIVEGIKPL

-667 GAISALASNSAQR
+667 GAISALASSSAQR
-680 FFQAVIGFVKVVVGA
+680 FFQAVIGFVKAVAGA
-695 IKNTLVS
+695 IRSTLVA

-727 VASIL
+727 VASLL

-765 MNAVSGGRLNPL
+765 MNAVSGGKVNPL

-787 LMRAGTTSRNMG
+787 LMRAGTTSRNVG
-799 SGGAYLSGMSRVAQN
+799 SGGAYLSGMSRVAKN

-820 RVARNNARRSANMK
+820 RVARNNARHSANMK
-834 GLGFIGAQLGV
+834 GLGFIGAQVGL
-845 DLANNALQGSNV
+845 DLANNALQGSNA

-869 STTSWALTGAGIGSF
+869 STASWALTGAGIGSF
-884 IPGVGT
+884 IPGIGT

-897 GLAGFISGLLGAN
+897 GLTGFIAGLLGAN

-931 DIQAKETLES
+931 EVQAKETLES
-941 HMASVKQLAEETAS
+941 HMASVKQLAEETAN
-955 IRNSFFKSISSSSGL
+955 IRNSFFKSISSSSGI

-999 NIKTSSVPK
+999 NIKTATVPK

-1052 KYVEFVD
+1052 KYVEFLD
-1059 SEGRKVAEA
+1059 SEGNKVAEA
-1068 VETLTKEESDR
+1068 VETLTKEESTR
-1079 QSANLDA
+1079 QSTNLDA

-1106 KDITTISD
+1106 KDITTITE

-1150 KLSVSDQITKATE
+1150 KLSISDQIAKATE

-1190 GETASKYT
+1190 GDTATKYT

-1225 PRIEENQARINAF
+1225 PRTEENQVRIDAF

-1247 DGVLKVEEGQALLDR
+1247 DGVLKVEEGQALLDK

-1300 IIGGIGIPNIST
+1300 IIGSVDIPGIAT
-1312 AGISSGVSAL
+1312 AGISASVTGLKDAVATSINSA
-1322 ASAVRKSIDD
+1322 
-1332 TIAKLD
+1332 IAKLD
-1338 EAIAEATANGNLA
+1338 EAIANA
-1351 KQRAYSNYRRQAE
+1351 KQANDWDEVNALANERRVTEYAS
-1364 MERDNIY
+1364 RRY
-1371 QSTGGLIPEY
+1371 QSGGIIPEY
-1381 HSSGLP
+1381 HSKGLP
-1387 IGINWKSK
+1387 VGINWQPK

-1408 YVLRKKAVDSLGM
+1408 YVLRKKAVDSLGT

>member
-11 TGLKEIEKAQKYVSA
+11 TGLKEIEKAQKSVSA

-33 FEKKLRNMGGKN
+33 FEKKLRKMGGKN

-53 NLIINTDKALKDY
+53 NLILNTDKALKDY

-134 GLSSQ
+134 GLSGQ

-155 FNSLNNT
+155 FNSLNGT

-187 SGVNGIRNS
+187 GGVNGIRNS

-211 QVYRINMQALGYD
+211 QVYRINMQALGFD
-224 EKSTNKSIKRL
+224 EKTTNKSIKRL

-254 TYSAYGRK
+254 TYTAYGRK

-278 KNPIEGMKTVTE
+278 KNPIEGMRTVTE
-290 QTSQMLAAGVLNQ
+290 QTSQMLASGVLNQ

-337 ISATRQRLISADE
+337 ISATKKRLISADE
-350 YLDIVNKLGNDDT
+350 YLDVVNRLGNDDT

-379 NLKESLS
+379 NLKETLS

-467 FASSFKSGVQGLDVG
+467 FASSFKSGVQGLNVG

-548 KLAVS
+548 KLAIS
-553 SGGATAYTDVLLSVT
+553 SGGATAYTDVLLSIT

-635 SSGQVNK
+635 NAGQVNK
-642 ALESLRNAIL
+642 ALEGLRNAIL
-652 GIVNGIKPL
+652 GIVEGIKPL

-680 FFQAVIGFVKVVVGA
+680 FFQAVIGFVKAVAGA
-695 IKNTLVS
+695 IRSTLVA

-727 VASIL
+727 VASLL

-765 MNAVSGGRLNPL
+765 MNAVSGGKVNPL

-787 LMRAGTTSRNMG
+787 LMRAGTTSRNVG
-799 SGGAYLSGMSRVAQN
+799 SGGAYLSGMSRVAKN

-820 RVARNNARRSANMK
+820 RVARNNARHSANMK
-834 GLGFIGAQLGV
+834 GLGFIGAQVGL
-845 DLANNALQGSNV
+845 DLANNALQGSNA

-869 STTSWALTGAGIGSF
+869 STASWALTGAGIGSF
-884 IPGVGT
+884 IPGIGT

-897 GLAGFISGLLGAN
+897 GLTGFIAGLLGAN

-931 DIQAKETLES
+931 EVQAKETLES
-941 HMASVKQLAEETAS
+941 HMASVKQLAEETAN
-955 IRNSFFKSISSSSGL
+955 IRNSFFKSISSSSGI

-999 NIKTSSVPK
+999 NIKTATVPK

-1052 KYVEFVD
+1052 KYVEFLD
-1059 SEGRKVAEA
+1059 SEGNKVAEA
-1068 VETLTKEESDR
+1068 VETLTKEESTR
-1079 QSANLDA
+1079 QSTNLDA

-1106 KDITTISD
+1106 KDITTITE

-1150 KLSVSDQITKATE
+1150 KLSISDQIAKATE

-1190 GETASKYT
+1190 GDTATKYT

-1225 PRIEENQARINAF
+1225 PRTEENQVRIDAF

-1247 DGVLKVEEGQALLDR
+1247 DGVLKVEEGQALLDK

-1300 IIGGIGIPNIST
+1300 IIGGVDIPGIAT
-1312 AGISSGVSAL
+1312 AGISASVTGLKDAVATSINSA
-1322 ASAVRKSIDD
+1322 
-1332 TIAKLD
+1332 IAKLD
-1338 EAIAEATANGNLA
+1338 EAIANA
-1351 KQRAYSNYRRQAE
+1351 KQANDWDEVNALANERRVTEYAS
-1364 MERDNIY
+1364 RRY
-1371 QSTGGLIPEY
+1371 QSGGIIPEY
-1381 HSSGLP
+1381 HSKGLP
-1387 IGINWKSK
+1387 VGINWQPK

-1408 YVLRKKAVDSLGM
+1408 YVLRKKAVDSLGT

>member
-11 TGLKEIEKAQKYVSA
+11 TGLKEIEKAQKSVSA

-33 FEKKLRNMGGKN
+33 FEKKLRKMGGKN

-53 NLIINTDKALKDY
+53 NLILNTDKALKDY

-134 GLSSQ
+134 GLSGQ

-155 FNSLNNT
+155 FNSLNGT

-187 SGVNGIRNS
+187 GGVNGIRNS

-211 QVYRINMQALGYD
+211 QVYRINMQALGFD
-224 EKSTNKSIKRL
+224 EKTTNKSIKRL

-241 TVFDATDLLEQAS
+241 TVFDATDLLDQAS
-254 TYSAYGRK
+254 TYTAYGRK

-278 KNPIEGMKTVTE
+278 KNPIEGMRTVTE

-337 ISATRQRLISADE
+337 ISATKKRLISADE
-350 YLDIVNKLGNDDT
+350 YLDVVNRLGNDDT

-379 NLKESLS
+379 NLKETLS

-467 FASSFKSGVQGLDVG
+467 FASSFKSGVQGLNVG

-617 LKGVIDALSSIV
+617 IKEVIDALSSIV

-635 SSGQVNK
+635 NAGQVNK
-642 ALESLRNAIL
+642 ALEGLRNAIL
-652 GIVNGIKPL
+652 GIVEGIKPL

-680 FFQAVIGFVKVVVGA
+680 FFQAVIGFVKAVAGA
-695 IKNTLVS
+695 IRSTLVA

-727 VASIL
+727 VASLL

-765 MNAVSGGRLNPL
+765 MNAVSGGKVNPL

-787 LMRAGTTSRNMG
+787 LMRAGTTSRNVG
-799 SGGAYLSGMSRVAQN
+799 SGGAYLSGMSRVAKN

-820 RVARNNARRSANMK
+820 RVARNNARHSANMK
-834 GLGFIGAQLGV
+834 GLGFIGAQVGL
-845 DLANNALQGSNV
+845 DLANNALQGSNA

-869 STTSWALTGAGIGSF
+869 STASWALTGAGIGSF
-884 IPGVGT
+884 IPGIGT

-897 GLAGFISGLLGAN
+897 GLTGFIAGLLGAN

-931 DIQAKETLES
+931 EVQAKETLES
-941 HMASVKQLAEETAS
+941 HMASVKQLAEETAN
-955 IRNSFFKSISSSSGL
+955 IRNSFFKSISSSSGI

-999 NIKTSSVPK
+999 NIKTATVPK

-1052 KYVEFVD
+1052 KYVEFLD
-1059 SEGRKVAEA
+1059 SEGNKVAEA
-1068 VETLTKEESDR
+1068 VETLTKEESTR
-1079 QSANLDA
+1079 QSTNLDA

-1106 KDITTISD
+1106 KDITTITE

-1150 KLSVSDQITKATE
+1150 KLSISDQIAKATE

-1190 GETASKYT
+1190 GDTATKYT

-1225 PRIEENQARINAF
+1225 PRTEENQVRIDAF

-1247 DGVLKVEEGQALLDR
+1247 DGVLKVEEGQALLDK

-1300 IIGGIGIPNIST
+1300 IIGGVDIPGIAT
-1312 AGISSGVSAL
+1312 AGISASVTGLKDAVATSINSA
-1322 ASAVRKSIDD
+1322 
-1332 TIAKLD
+1332 IAKLD
-1338 EAIAEATANGNLA
+1338 EAIANA
-1351 KQRAYSNYRRQAE
+1351 KQANDWDEVNALANERRVTEYAS
-1364 MERDNIY
+1364 RRY
-1371 QSTGGLIPEY
+1371 QSGGIIPEY
-1381 HSSGLP
+1381 HSKGLP
-1387 IGINWKSK
+1387 VGINWQPK

-1408 YVLRKKAVDSLGM
+1408 YVLRKKAVDSLGT

>member
-11 TGLKEIEKAQKYVSA
+11 TGLKEIEKAQKSVSA

-33 FEKKLRNMGGKN
+33 FEKKLRKMGGKN

-72 IESMPIRVGSTKG
+72 IESMPIRVSSTKG

-134 GLSSQ
+134 GLSGQ

-155 FNSLNNT
+155 FNSLNGT

-187 SGVNGIRNS
+187 GGVNGIRNS

-211 QVYRINMQALGYD
+211 QVYRINMQALGFD
-224 EKSTNKSIKRL
+224 EKTTNKSIKRL
-235 GDYGKS
+235 GNYGKS

-254 TYSAYGRK
+254 TYTAYGRK

-278 KNPIEGMKTVTE
+278 KNPIEGMRTVTE

-337 ISATRQRLISADE
+337 ISATKKRLISADE
-350 YLDIVNKLGNDDT
+350 YLDVVNRLGNDDT

-379 NLKESLS
+379 NLKETLS
-386 NLLVFDDIDEEG
+386 NLLVFDDIDDEG

-467 FASSFKSGVQGLDVG
+467 FASSFKSGVQGLNVG
-482 KEFFDIT
+482 KEFFDVT

-513 ISELTKGIV
+513 ISELTNGIV
-522 DIGAQLITSGFPR
+522 NIGAQLITSGFPR

-582 LKSVFDSIVNFV
+582 LKNVFDSIVNFV

-617 LKGVIDALSSIV
+617 LKGVIDAFSSIV

-635 SSGQVNK
+635 NAGQANK
-642 ALESLRNAIL
+642 ALEGLRNAIL
-652 GIVNGIKPL
+652 GIVEGIKPL

-680 FFQAVIGFVKVVVGA
+680 FFQAVIGFVKAVAGA
-695 IKNTLVS
+695 IKNTLVA

-727 VASIL
+727 VVSLL

-787 LMRAGTTSRNMG
+787 LMRAGTTSGNIG
-799 SGGAYLSGMSRVAQN
+799 SGGAYLSGMSRVAKN

-820 RVARNNARRSANMK
+820 RVARNNARHSANIK
-834 GLGFIGAQLGV
+834 GLGFLGAQVGL
-845 DLANNALQGSNV
+845 DLANNALQGSNA

-869 STTSWALTGAGIGSF
+869 STASWALTGAGIGSF
-884 IPGVGT
+884 IPGIGT
-890 ALGAGIG
+890 GIGAGIG

-910 NQKDER
+910 NQKEER

-931 DIQAKETLES
+931 EVQAKETLES
-941 HMASVKQLAEETAS
+941 HMVSVKQLAEETAN
-955 IRNSFFKSISSSSGL
+955 IRNSFFKSISSSSGI

-999 NIKTSSVPK
+999 NIKTATVPK

-1052 KYVEFVD
+1052 KYVEFLD
-1059 SEGRKVAEA
+1059 SEGNKVAEA
-1068 VETLTKEESDR
+1068 VETITKEESTR
-1079 QSANLDA
+1079 QSTNLDA

-1106 KDITTISD
+1106 KDITTITE

-1150 KLSVSDQITKATE
+1150 KLSISDQIAKATE

-1225 PRIEENQARINAF
+1225 PRTEENQVRIDAF

-1247 DGVLKVEEGQALLDR
+1247 DGVLKIEEGQALLDK
-1262 AGIKDVSAEGLKNG
+1262 AGIKDVSAEGLRDG
-1276 VNEFKL
+1276 VTSFKL

-1338 EAIAEATANGNLA
+1338 EAVAEATAKGDIA
-1351 KQRAYSNYRRQAE
+1351 KQRVYSNYRRQAE

-1381 HSSGLP
+1381 HSNGLP
-1387 IGINWKSK
+1387 VGINWKPK

>member
-11 TGLKEIEKAQKYVSA
+11 TGLKEIEKAQKSVSA

-33 FEKKLRNMGGKN
+33 FEKKLRKMGGKN

-53 NLIINTDKALKDY
+53 NLILNTDKALKDY

-134 GLSSQ
+134 GLSGQ

-155 FNSLNNT
+155 FNSLNGT

-187 SGVNGIRNS
+187 GGVNGIINS

-211 QVYRINMQALGYD
+211 QVYRINMQALGFD
-224 EKSTNKSIKRL
+224 EKTTNKSIKRL

-254 TYSAYGRK
+254 TYTAYGRK

-278 KNPIEGMKTVTE
+278 KNPIEGMRTVTE
-290 QTSQMLAAGVLNQ
+290 QTSQMLASGVLNQ

-337 ISATRQRLISADE
+337 ISATKKRLISADE
-350 YLDIVNKLGNDDT
+350 YLDVVNRLGNDDT

-379 NLKESLS
+379 NLKETLS

-467 FASSFKSGVQGLDVG
+467 FASSFKSGVQGLNVG

-553 SGGATAYTDVLLSVT
+553 SGGATAYTDVLLSIT

-617 LKGVIDALSSIV
+617 LKGVIDALGSIV

-635 SSGQVNK
+635 NAGQVNK
-642 ALESLRNAIL
+642 ALEGLRNAIL
-652 GIVNGIKPL
+652 GIVEGIKPL

-680 FFQAVIGFVKVVVGA
+680 FFQAVIGFVKAVAGA
-695 IKNTLVS
+695 IRSTLVA

-727 VASIL
+727 VASLL

-765 MNAVSGGRLNPL
+765 MNAVSGGKVNPL

-787 LMRAGTTSRNMG
+787 LMRAGTTSRNVG
-799 SGGAYLSGMSRVAQN
+799 SGGAYLSGMSRVAKN

-820 RVARNNARRSANMK
+820 RVARNNARHSANMK
-834 GLGFIGAQLGV
+834 GLGFIGAQVGL
-845 DLANNALQGSNV
+845 DLANNALQGSNA

-869 STTSWALTGAGIGSF
+869 STASWALTGAGIGSF
-884 IPGVGT
+884 IPGIGT

-897 GLAGFISGLLGAN
+897 GLTGFIAGLLGAN

-931 DIQAKETLES
+931 EVQAKETLES
-941 HMASVKQLAEETAS
+941 HMASVKQLAEETAN
-955 IRNSFFKSISSSSGL
+955 IRNSFFKSISSSSGI

-999 NIKTSSVPK
+999 NIKTATVPK

-1052 KYVEFVD
+1052 KYVEFLD
-1059 SEGRKVAEA
+1059 SEGNKVAEA
-1068 VETLTKEESDR
+1068 VETLTKEESTR
-1079 QSANLDA
+1079 QSTNLDA

-1106 KDITTISD
+1106 KDITTITE

-1150 KLSVSDQITKATE
+1150 KLSISDQIAKATE

-1190 GETASKYT
+1190 GDTATKYT

-1225 PRIEENQARINAF
+1225 PRTEENQVRIDAF

-1247 DGVLKVEEGQALLDR
+1247 DGVLKVEEGQALLDK

-1300 IIGGIGIPNIST
+1300 IIGGVDIPGIAT
-1312 AGISSGVSAL
+1312 AGISASVTGLKDAVATSINSA
-1322 ASAVRKSIDD
+1322 
-1332 TIAKLD
+1332 IAKLD
-1338 EAIAEATANGNLA
+1338 EAIANA
-1351 KQRAYSNYRRQAE
+1351 KQANDWDEVNALANERRVTEYAS
-1364 MERDNIY
+1364 RRY
-1371 QSTGGLIPEY
+1371 QSGGIIPEY
-1381 HSSGLP
+1381 HSKGLP
-1387 IGINWKSK
+1387 VGINWQPK

-1408 YVLRKKAVDSLGM
+1408 YVLRKKAVDSLGT

>member
-11 TGLKEIEKAQKYVSA
+11 TGLKEIEKAQKSVSA

-33 FEKKLRNMGGKN
+33 FEKKLRKMGGKN

-53 NLIINTDKALKDY
+53 NLILNTDKALKDY

-97 SSSRPT
+97 SPSRPT

-134 GLSSQ
+134 GLSGQ

-155 FNSLNNT
+155 FNSLNST

-187 SGVNGIRNS
+187 GGVNGIRNS

-211 QVYRINMQALGYD
+211 QIYRINMQALGFD
-224 EKSTNKSIKRL
+224 EKTTNKSIKRL

-254 TYSAYGRK
+254 TYTAYGRK

-278 KNPIEGMKTVTE
+278 KNPIEGMRTVTE

-337 ISATRQRLISADE
+337 ISATKKRLISADE
-350 YLDIVNKLGNDDT
+350 YLDVVNRLGNDDT

-379 NLKESLS
+379 NLKETLS

-467 FASSFKSGVQGLDVG
+467 FASSFKSGVQGLNVG

-522 DIGAQLITSGFPR
+522 DIGTQLITSGFPR

-635 SSGQVNK
+635 NAGQVNK
-642 ALESLRNAIL
+642 ALEGLRNAIL
-652 GIVNGIKPL
+652 GIVEGIKPL

-680 FFQAVIGFVKVVVGA
+680 FFQAVIGFVKAVAGA
-695 IKNTLVS
+695 IRSTLVA

-727 VASIL
+727 VASLL

-765 MNAVSGGRLNPL
+765 MNAVSGGKVNPL

-787 LMRAGTTSRNMG
+787 LMRAGTTSRNVG
-799 SGGAYLSGMSRVAQN
+799 SGGAYLSGMSRVAKN

-820 RVARNNARRSANMK
+820 RVARNNARHSANMK
-834 GLGFIGAQLGV
+834 GLGFIGAQVGL
-845 DLANNALQGSNV
+845 DLANNALQGSNA

-869 STTSWALTGAGIGSF
+869 STASWALTGAGIGSF
-884 IPGVGT
+884 IPGIGT

-897 GLAGFISGLLGAN
+897 GLTGFIAGLLGAN

-931 DIQAKETLES
+931 EVQAKETLES
-941 HMASVKQLAEETAS
+941 HMASVKQLAEETAN
-955 IRNSFFKSISSSSGL
+955 IRNSFFKSISSSSGI

-999 NIKTSSVPK
+999 NIKTATVPK

-1052 KYVEFVD
+1052 KYVEFLD
-1059 SEGRKVAEA
+1059 SEGNKVAEA
-1068 VETLTKEESDR
+1068 VETLTKEESTR
-1079 QSANLDA
+1079 QSTNLDA

-1106 KDITTISD
+1106 KDITTITE

-1150 KLSVSDQITKATE
+1150 KLSISDQIAKATE

-1190 GETASKYT
+1190 GDTATKYT

-1225 PRIEENQARINAF
+1225 PRTEENQVRIDAF

-1247 DGVLKVEEGQALLDR
+1247 DGVLKVEEGQALLDK

-1300 IIGGIGIPNIST
+1300 IIGGVDIPGIAT
-1312 AGISSGVSAL
+1312 AGISASVTGLKDAVATSINSA
-1322 ASAVRKSIDD
+1322 
-1332 TIAKLD
+1332 IAKLD
-1338 EAIAEATANGNLA
+1338 EAIANA
-1351 KQRAYSNYRRQAE
+1351 KQANDWDEVNALANERRVTEYAS
-1364 MERDNIY
+1364 RRY
-1371 QSTGGLIPEY
+1371 QSGGIIPEY
-1381 HSSGLP
+1381 HSKGLP
-1387 IGINWKSK
+1387 VGINWQPK

-1408 YVLRKKAVDSLGM
+1408 YVLRKKAVDSLGT

>member
-11 TGLKEIEKAQKYVSA
+11 TGLKEIEKAQKSVSA

-33 FEKKLRNMGGKN
+33 FEKKLRKMGGKN

-53 NLIINTDKALKDY
+53 NLILNTDKALKDY

-85 DVSSSQ
+85 DVSSTQ

-134 GLSSQ
+134 GLSGQ

-155 FNSLNNT
+155 FNSLNST

-187 SGVNGIRNS
+187 GGVNGIRNS

-211 QVYRINMQALGYD
+211 QVYRINMQALGFD
-224 EKSTNKSIKRL
+224 EKTTNKSIKRL

-254 TYSAYGRK
+254 TYTAYGRK

-278 KNPIEGMKTVTE
+278 KNPIEGMRTVTE
-290 QTSQMLAAGVLNQ
+290 QTSQMLASGVLNQ

-317 ASKLNAELQKLA
+317 ASKLNEELQKLA

-337 ISATRQRLISADE
+337 ISATKKRLISADE
-350 YLDIVNKLGNDDT
+350 YLDVVNRLGNDDT

-379 NLKESLS
+379 NLKETLS

-467 FASSFKSGVQGLDVG
+467 FASSFKSGVQGLNAG

-635 SSGQVNK
+635 NAGQVNK
-642 ALESLRNAIL
+642 ALEGLRNAIL
-652 GIVNGIKPL
+652 GIVEGIKPL

-667 GAISALASNSAQR
+667 GAISALASSSAQR
-680 FFQAVIGFVKVVVGA
+680 FFQAVIGFVKAVAGA
-695 IKNTLVS
+695 IKSTLVS

-727 VASIL
+727 VASLL

-765 MNAVSGGRLNPL
+765 MNSVSGGKVNPL

-787 LMRAGTTSRNMG
+787 LMRAGTTSRNVG
-799 SGGAYLSGMSRVAQN
+799 SGGAYLSGMSRVAKN

-820 RVARNNARRSANMK
+820 RVARNNARHSANMK
-834 GLGFIGAQLGV
+834 GLGFVGAQVGL
-845 DLANNALQGSNV
+845 DLANNALQGSNA

-869 STTSWALTGAGIGSF
+869 STASWALTGAGIGSF
-884 IPGVGT
+884 IPGIGT

-897 GLAGFISGLLGAN
+897 GLTGFIAGLLGAN

-931 DIQAKETLES
+931 EVQAKETLES
-941 HMASVKQLAEETAS
+941 HMTSVKQLAEETAN
-955 IRNSFFKSISSSSGL
+955 IRNSFFKSISSSSGI

-999 NIKTSSVPK
+999 NIKTATVPK

-1052 KYVEFVD
+1052 KYVEFLD
-1059 SEGRKVAEA
+1059 SEGNKVAEA
-1068 VETLTKEESDR
+1068 VETLTKEESTR
-1079 QSANLDA
+1079 QSTNLDA

-1106 KDITTISD
+1106 KDITTITE

-1150 KLSVSDQITKATE
+1150 KLSISDQIARATE

-1190 GETASKYT
+1190 GDTATKYT

-1225 PRIEENQARINAF
+1225 PRTEENQVRIDAF

-1247 DGVLKVEEGQALLDR
+1247 DGVLKVEEGQALLDK

-1300 IIGGIGIPNIST
+1300 IIGGVDIPGIAT
-1312 AGISSGVSAL
+1312 AGISASVTGLKNAVATSINSA
-1322 ASAVRKSIDD
+1322 
-1332 TIAKLD
+1332 IAKLD
-1338 EAIAEATANGNLA
+1338 EAIANA
-1351 KQRAYSNYRRQAE
+1351 KQANDWDEVNALANERRITEYAS
-1364 MERDNIY
+1364 RRY
-1371 QSTGGLIPEY
+1371 QSGGIIPEY
-1381 HSSGLP
+1381 HSKGFP
-1387 IGINWKSK
+1387 VGINWKPK

-1408 YVLRKKAVDSLGM
+1408 YVLRKKAVDSLGT

>member
-11 TGLKEIEKAQKYVSA
+11 TGLKEIEKAQKSVSA

-33 FEKKLRNMGGKN
+33 FEKKLRKMGGKN

-53 NLIINTDKALKDY
+53 NLILNTDKALKDY

-134 GLSSQ
+134 GLSGQ

-155 FNSLNNT
+155 FNSLNGT

-187 SGVNGIRNS
+187 GGVNGIRNS

-211 QVYRINMQALGYD
+211 QVYRINMQALGFD
-224 EKSTNKSIKRL
+224 EKTTNKSIKRL

-254 TYSAYGRK
+254 TYTAYGRK

-278 KNPIEGMKTVTE
+278 KNPIEGMRTVTE
-290 QTSQMLAAGVLNQ
+290 QTSQMLASGVLNQ

-337 ISATRQRLISADE
+337 ISATKKRLISADE
-350 YLDIVNKLGNDDT
+350 YLDVVNRLGNDDT

-379 NLKESLS
+379 NLKETLS

-467 FASSFKSGVQGLDVG
+467 FASSFKSGVQGLNVG

-635 SSGQVNK
+635 NAGQVNK
-642 ALESLRNAIL
+642 ALEGLRNAIL
-652 GIVNGIKPL
+652 GIVEGIKPL

-680 FFQAVIGFVKVVVGA
+680 FFQAVIGFVKAVAGA
-695 IKNTLVS
+695 IRSTLVA

-727 VASIL
+727 VASLL

-765 MNAVSGGRLNPL
+765 MNAVSGGKVNPL

-787 LMRAGTTSRNMG
+787 LMRAGTTSRNVG
-799 SGGAYLSGMSRVAQN
+799 SGGAYLSGMSRVAKN

-820 RVARNNARRSANMK
+820 RVARNNARHSANMK
-834 GLGFIGAQLGV
+834 GLGFIGAQVGL
-845 DLANNALQGSNV
+845 DLANNALQGSNA

-869 STTSWALTGAGIGSF
+869 STASWALTGAGIGSF
-884 IPGVGT
+884 IPGIGT

-897 GLAGFISGLLGAN
+897 GLTGFIAGLLGAN

-931 DIQAKETLES
+931 EVQAKETLES
-941 HMASVKQLAEETAS
+941 HMASVKQLAEETAN
-955 IRNSFFKSISSSSGL
+955 IRNSFFKSISSSSGI

-999 NIKTSSVPK
+999 NIKTATVPK

-1052 KYVEFVD
+1052 KYVEFLD
-1059 SEGRKVAEA
+1059 SEGNKVAEA
-1068 VETLTKEESDR
+1068 VETLTKEESTR
-1079 QSANLDA
+1079 QSTNLDA

-1106 KDITTISD
+1106 KDITTITE

-1150 KLSVSDQITKATE
+1150 KLSISDQIAKATE

-1190 GETASKYT
+1190 GDTATKYA

-1225 PRIEENQARINAF
+1225 PRTEENQVRIDAF

-1247 DGVLKVEEGQALLDR
+1247 DGVLKVEEGQALLDK

-1300 IIGGIGIPNIST
+1300 IIGGVDIPGIAT
-1312 AGISSGVSAL
+1312 AGISASVTGLKDAVATSINSA
-1322 ASAVRKSIDD
+1322 
-1332 TIAKLD
+1332 IAKLD
-1338 EAIAEATANGNLA
+1338 EAIATA
-1351 KQRAYSNYRRQAE
+1351 KQANDWDEVNALANERRITEYAS
-1364 MERDNIY
+1364 RRY
-1371 QSTGGLIPEY
+1371 QSGGIIPEY
-1381 HSSGLP
+1381 HSKGFP
-1387 IGINWKSK
+1387 VGINWQPK

-1408 YVLRKKAVDSLGM
+1408 YVLRKKAVDSLGT

>member
-11 TGLKEIEKAQKYVSA
+11 TGLKEIEKAQKSVSA

-33 FEKKLRNMGGKN
+33 FEKKLRKMGGKN

-53 NLIINTDKALKDY
+53 NLILNTDKALKDY

-85 DVSSSQ
+85 DVSSTQ
-91 GSSNTS
+91 GSSNSS

-134 GLSSQ
+134 GLSGQ

-155 FNSLNNT
+155 FNSLNST

-187 SGVNGIRNS
+187 GGVNGIRNS

-211 QVYRINMQALGYD
+211 QVYRINMQALGFD
-224 EKSTNKSIKRL
+224 EKTTNKSIKRL

-254 TYSAYGRK
+254 TYTAYGRK

-278 KNPIEGMKTVTE
+278 KNPIEGMRTVTE
-290 QTSQMLAAGVLNQ
+290 QTSQMLASGVLNQ

-337 ISATRQRLISADE
+337 ISATKKRLISADE
-350 YLDIVNKLGNDDT
+350 YLDVVNRLGNDDT

-379 NLKESLS
+379 NLKETLS

-467 FASSFKSGVQGLDVG
+467 FASSFKSGVQGLNVG
-482 KEFFDIT
+482 KELFDIT

-522 DIGAQLITSGFPR
+522 DIGARLITSGFPR

-635 SSGQVNK
+635 NAGQVNK
-642 ALESLRNAIL
+642 ALEGLRNAIL
-652 GIVNGIKPL
+652 GIVEGIKPL

-667 GAISALASNSAQR
+667 GAISALASSSAQR
-680 FFQAVIGFVKVVVGA
+680 FFQAVIGFVKAVAGA
-695 IKNTLVS
+695 IRSTLVA

-727 VASIL
+727 VASLL

-765 MNAVSGGRLNPL
+765 MNAVSGGKVNPL

-787 LMRAGTTSRNMG
+787 LMRAGTTSRNVG
-799 SGGAYLSGMSRVAQN
+799 SGGAYLSGMSRVAKN

-820 RVARNNARRSANMK
+820 RVARNNARHSANMK
-834 GLGFIGAQLGV
+834 GLGFIGAQVGL
-845 DLANNALQGSNV
+845 DLANNALQGSNA

-869 STTSWALTGAGIGSF
+869 STASWALTGAGIGSF
-884 IPGVGT
+884 IPGIGT

-897 GLAGFISGLLGAN
+897 GLTGFIAGLLGAN

-931 DIQAKETLES
+931 EVQAKETLES
-941 HMASVKQLAEETAS
+941 HMASVKQLAEETAN
-955 IRNSFFKSISSSSGL
+955 IRNSFFKSISSSSGI

-999 NIKTSSVPK
+999 NIKTATVPK

-1052 KYVEFVD
+1052 KYVEFLD
-1059 SEGRKVAEA
+1059 SEGNKVAEA
-1068 VETLTKEESDR
+1068 VETLTKEESTR
-1079 QSANLDA
+1079 QSTNLDA

-1106 KDITTISD
+1106 KDITTITE

-1150 KLSVSDQITKATE
+1150 KLSISDQIAKATE

-1190 GETASKYT
+1190 GDTATKYT

-1225 PRIEENQARINAF
+1225 PRTEENQVRIDAF

-1247 DGVLKVEEGQALLDR
+1247 DGVLKVEEGQALLDK

-1300 IIGGIGIPNIST
+1300 IIGGVDIPGIAT
-1312 AGISSGVSAL
+1312 AGISASVTGLKDAVATSINSA
-1322 ASAVRKSIDD
+1322 
-1332 TIAKLD
+1332 IAKLD
-1338 EAIAEATANGNLA
+1338 EAIANA
-1351 KQRAYSNYRRQAE
+1351 KQANDWDEVNALANERRVTEYAS
-1364 MERDNIY
+1364 RRY
-1371 QSTGGLIPEY
+1371 QSGGIIPEY
-1381 HSSGLP
+1381 HSKGLP
-1387 IGINWKSK
+1387 VGINWQPK

-1408 YVLRKKAVDSLGM
+1408 YVLRKKAVDSLGT

>member
-11 TGLKEIEKAQKYVSA
+11 TGLKEIEKAQKSVSA

-33 FEKKLRNMGGKN
+33 FEKKLRKMGGKN

-53 NLIINTDKALKDY
+53 NLILNTDKALKDY

-85 DVSSSQ
+85 DVSSTQ

-134 GLSSQ
+134 GLSGQ

-155 FNSLNNT
+155 FNSLNST

-187 SGVNGIRNS
+187 GGVNGIRNS

-211 QVYRINMQALGYD
+211 QVYRINMQALGFD
-224 EKSTNKSIKRL
+224 EKTTNKSIKRL

-254 TYSAYGRK
+254 TYTAYGRK

-278 KNPIEGMKTVTE
+278 KNPIEGMRTVTE

-337 ISATRQRLISADE
+337 ISATKKRLISADE
-350 YLDIVNKLGNDDT
+350 YLDVVNRLGNDDT

-379 NLKESLS
+379 NLKETLS

-467 FASSFKSGVQGLDVG
+467 FASSFKSGVQGLNVG

-635 SSGQVNK
+635 NAGQVNK
-642 ALESLRNAIL
+642 ALEGLRNAIL
-652 GIVNGIKPL
+652 GIVEGIKPL

-680 FFQAVIGFVKVVVGA
+680 FFQAVIGFVKAVAGA
-695 IKNTLVS
+695 IKSTLVA

-727 VASIL
+727 VASLL

-765 MNAVSGGRLNPL
+765 MNAVSGGKVNPL

-787 LMRAGTTSRNMG
+787 LMRAGTTSRNVG
-799 SGGAYLSGMSRVAQN
+799 SGGAYLSGMSRVAKN

-820 RVARNNARRSANMK
+820 RVARNNARHSANMK
-834 GLGFIGAQLGV
+834 GLGFIGAQVGL
-845 DLANNALQGSNV
+845 DLANNALQGSNA

-869 STTSWALTGAGIGSF
+869 STASWALTGAGIGSF
-884 IPGVGT
+884 IPGIGT

-897 GLAGFISGLLGAN
+897 GLTGFIAGLLGAN

-931 DIQAKETLES
+931 EVQAKETLES
-941 HMASVKQLAEETAS
+941 HMASVKQLAEETAN
-955 IRNSFFKSISSSSGL
+955 IRNSFFKSISSSSGI

-999 NIKTSSVPK
+999 NIKTATVPK

-1052 KYVEFVD
+1052 KYVEFLD
-1059 SEGRKVAEA
+1059 SEGNKVAEA
-1068 VETLTKEESDR
+1068 VETLTKEESTR
-1079 QSANLDA
+1079 QSTNLDA

-1106 KDITTISD
+1106 KDITTITE

-1150 KLSVSDQITKATE
+1150 KLSISDQIAKATE

-1190 GETASKYT
+1190 GDTATKYT

-1225 PRIEENQARINAF
+1225 PRTEENQVRIDAF

-1247 DGVLKVEEGQALLDR
+1247 DGVLKVEEGQALLDK

-1300 IIGGIGIPNIST
+1300 IIGGVDIPGIAT
-1312 AGISSGVSAL
+1312 AGISASVTGLKDAVATSINSA
-1322 ASAVRKSIDD
+1322 
-1332 TIAKLD
+1332 IAKLD
-1338 EAIAEATANGNLA
+1338 EAIANA
-1351 KQRAYSNYRRQAE
+1351 KQANDWDEVNALANERRVTEYAS
-1364 MERDNIY
+1364 RRY
-1371 QSTGGLIPEY
+1371 QSGGIIPEY
-1381 HSSGLP
+1381 HSNGLP
-1387 IGINWKSK
+1387 VGINWQPK

-1408 YVLRKKAVDSLGM
+1408 YVLRKKAVDSLGT

>member
-11 TGLKEIEKAQKYVSA
+11 TGLKEIEKAQKSVSA

-33 FEKKLRNMGGKN
+33 FEKKLRKMGGKN

-53 NLIINTDKALKDY
+53 NLILNTDKALKDY

-134 GLSSQ
+134 GLSGQ

-155 FNSLNNT
+155 FNSLNGT

-187 SGVNGIRNS
+187 GGVNGIRNS

-211 QVYRINMQALGYD
+211 QVYRINMQALGFD
-224 EKSTNKSIKRL
+224 EKTTNKSIKRL

-254 TYSAYGRK
+254 TYTAYGRK

-278 KNPIEGMKTVTE
+278 KNPIEGMRTVTE
-290 QTSQMLAAGVLNQ
+290 QTSQMLASGILNQ

-337 ISATRQRLISADE
+337 ISATKKRLISADE
-350 YLDIVNKLGNDDT
+350 YLDVVNRLGNDDT

-379 NLKESLS
+379 NLKETLS

-467 FASSFKSGVQGLDVG
+467 FASSFKSGVQGLNVG

-635 SSGQVNK
+635 NAGQVNK
-642 ALESLRNAIL
+642 ALEGLRNAIL
-652 GIVNGIKPL
+652 GIVEGIKPL

-680 FFQAVIGFVKVVVGA
+680 FFQAVIGFVKAVAGA
-695 IKNTLVS
+695 IRSTLVA

-727 VASIL
+727 VASLL

-765 MNAVSGGRLNPL
+765 MNAVSGGKVNPL

-787 LMRAGTTSRNMG
+787 LMRAGTTSRNVG
-799 SGGAYLSGMSRVAQN
+799 SGGAYLSGMSRVAKN

-820 RVARNNARRSANMK
+820 RVARNNARHSANMK
-834 GLGFIGAQLGV
+834 GLGFIGAQVGL
-845 DLANNALQGSNV
+845 DLANNALQGSNA

-869 STTSWALTGAGIGSF
+869 STASWALTGAGIGSF
-884 IPGVGT
+884 IPGIGT

-897 GLAGFISGLLGAN
+897 GLTGFIAGLLGAN

-931 DIQAKETLES
+931 EVQAKETLES
-941 HMASVKQLAEETAS
+941 HMASVKQLAEETAN
-955 IRNSFFKSISSSSGL
+955 IRNSFFKSISSSSGI

-999 NIKTSSVPK
+999 NIKTATVPK

-1052 KYVEFVD
+1052 KYVEFLD
-1059 SEGRKVAEA
+1059 SEGNKVAEA
-1068 VETLTKEESDR
+1068 VETLTKEESTR
-1079 QSANLDA
+1079 QSTNLDA

-1106 KDITTISD
+1106 KDITTITE

-1150 KLSVSDQITKATE
+1150 KLSISDQIAKATE

-1190 GETASKYT
+1190 GDTATKYT

-1225 PRIEENQARINAF
+1225 PRTEENQVRIDAF

-1247 DGVLKVEEGQALLDR
+1247 DGVLKVEEGQALLDK

-1300 IIGGIGIPNIST
+1300 IIGGVDIPGIAT
-1312 AGISSGVSAL
+1312 AGISASVTGLKDAVATSINSA
-1322 ASAVRKSIDD
+1322 
-1332 TIAKLD
+1332 IAKLD
-1338 EAIAEATANGNLA
+1338 EAIANA
-1351 KQRAYSNYRRQAE
+1351 KQANDWDEVNALANERRVTEYAS
-1364 MERDNIY
+1364 RRY
-1371 QSTGGLIPEY
+1371 QSGGIIPEY
-1381 HSSGLP
+1381 HSKGLP
-1387 IGINWKSK
+1387 VGINWQPK

-1408 YVLRKKAVDSLGM
+1408 YVLRKKAVDSLGT

>member
-11 TGLKEIEKAQKYVSA
+11 TGLKEIEKAQKSVSA

-33 FEKKLRNMGGKN
+33 FEKKLRKMGGKN

-53 NLIINTDKALKDY
+53 NLILNTDKALKDY

-85 DVSSSQ
+85 DVSSTQ

-121 LHKAVDDVTRSAV
+121 LHKVVDDVTRSAV
-134 GLSSQ
+134 GLSGQ

-155 FNSLNNT
+155 FNSLNST

-187 SGVNGIRNS
+187 GGVNGIRNS
-196 IGQLKNEANDLGDAM
+196 IGYLKNEANDLGDAM
-211 QVYRINMQALGYD
+211 QVYRINMQALGFD
-224 EKSTNKSIKRL
+224 EKTTNKSIKRL

-254 TYSAYGRK
+254 TYTAYGRK

-278 KNPIEGMKTVTE
+278 KNPIEGMRTVTE

-337 ISATRQRLISADE
+337 ISAIKKRLISADE
-350 YLDIVNKLGNDDT
+350 YLDVVNRLGNDDT

-379 NLKESLS
+379 NLKETLS

-398 NAKPGALNRVYVA
+398 NAKPGALNHVYVA

-467 FASSFKSGVQGLDVG
+467 FASSFKSGVQGLNVG

-489 KSVLNVLNT
+489 KSVLNILNT

-522 DIGAQLITSGFPR
+522 DVGAQLITSGFPR

-553 SGGATAYTDVLLSVT
+553 SGGATAYTDILLSVT

-629 NQVGTF
+629 NKVGTF
-635 SSGQVNK
+635 NAGQVNK
-642 ALESLRNAIL
+642 ALEGLRNAIL
-652 GIVNGIKPL
+652 DIVEGIKPL

-680 FFQAVIGFVKVVVGA
+680 FFQAVIGFVKAVAGA
-695 IKNTLVS
+695 IRSTLVS

-727 VASIL
+727 VASLL

-738 LILGFIGTKFLSWAT
+738 LILGLIGTKFLSWAT

-787 LMRAGTTSRNMG
+787 LMRAGTTSRNVG
-799 SGGAYLSGMSRVAQN
+799 SGGAYLSGMSRVAKN

-820 RVARNNARRSANMK
+820 RVARNNARHSANMK
-834 GLGFIGAQLGV
+834 GLGFIGAQVGL
-845 DLANNALQGSNV
+845 DLANNALE
-857 SQGFKDFGNIAS
+857 GFNDFGNIAS
-869 STTSWALTGAGIGSF
+869 STVSWALTGAGIGSF
-884 IPGVGT
+884 IPGIGT
-890 ALGAGIG
+890 GIGAGIG

-910 NQKDER
+910 NQKEER

-931 DIQAKETLES
+931 EVQAKETLES
-941 HMASVKQLAEETAS
+941 HMASVKQLAEETAN
-955 IRNSFFKSISSSSGL
+955 IRNSFFKSISSSSGI

-999 NIKTSSVPK
+999 NIKTTSVPK

-1015 KIGDKIKSWSEL
+1015 KIGDKIKSWSAL

-1040 QSLQLVKSTLGE
+1040 QSLQLVKSALGE

-1059 SEGRKVAEA
+1059 SEGRKVAKA

-1079 QSANLDA
+1079 QSANLDT
-1086 YKAQLTKAQLSVKS
+1086 YKAQLTKAQLSVKN

-1128 GEKAKAITE
+1128 GEKAKSITE

-1150 KLSVSDQITKATE
+1150 KMSVSDQIAKATE

-1190 GETASKYT
+1190 GDTATKYT

-1225 PRIEENQARINAF
+1225 PRTEENQVRIAAF

-1247 DGVLKVEEGQALLDR
+1247 DGVLKVEEGQALLNK

-1276 VNEFKL
+1276 VKEFKL
-1282 SVTNGLS
+1282 SVTNGLF

-1300 IIGGIGIPNIST
+1300 IIGSVDIPGITT
-1312 AGISSGVSAL
+1312 AGISASVTGLKQAVATSINSA
-1322 ASAVRKSIDD
+1322 
-1332 TIAKLD
+1332 IAKLD
-1338 EAIAEATANGNLA
+1338 EAIAKA
-1351 KQRAYSNYRRQAE
+1351 KQANDWDEVNALANERRITEYAA
-1364 MERDNIY
+1364 RRY
-1371 QSTGGLIPEY
+1371 QSGGIIPEY
-1381 HSSGLP
+1381 HSKGLP
-1387 IGINWKSK
+1387 VGINWQPK

-1408 YVLRKKAVDSLGM
+1408 YVLRKKAVDSLGT
-1421 NFLNNLNRFGVNALQ
+1421 NFLNNLNKFGVNALQ

>member
-11 TGLKEIEKAQKYVSA
+11 TGLKEIEKAQKSVSA

-33 FEKKLRNMGGKN
+33 FEKKLRKMGGKN

-72 IESMPIRVGSTKG
+72 IESMPIRVSSTKG

-134 GLSSQ
+134 GLSGQ

-155 FNSLNNT
+155 FNSLNST

-171 GLVGNGIKGAL
+171 SLVGNGIKGAL

-187 SGVNGIRNS
+187 GGVNGVRNS

-211 QVYRINMQALGYD
+211 QVYRINMQALGFD
-224 EKSTNKSIKRL
+224 EKTTNKSIKRL

-254 TYSAYGRK
+254 IYTAYGRK

-337 ISATRQRLISADE
+337 ISATKKRLISADE
-350 YLDIVNKLGNDDT
+350 YLDVVNRLGNDDT

-379 NLKESLS
+379 NLKETLS

-467 FASSFKSGVQGLDVG
+467 FVSSFKSGVQGLNVG

-513 ISELTKGIV
+513 ISELTNGIV
-522 DIGAQLITSGFPR
+522 NIGAQLITSGFPR

-635 SSGQVNK
+635 NAGQVNK
-642 ALESLRNAIL
+642 ALEGIRNAIL
-652 GIVNGIKPL
+652 GIVEGIKPL

-680 FFQAVIGFVKVVVGA
+680 FFQAVIGFVKAVAGA
-695 IKNTLVS
+695 IKSTLVS

-727 VASIL
+727 VASLL

-753 NIIYSLSTVATA
+753 NIIYSLSAVATA

-787 LMRAGTTSRNMG
+787 LMRAGTTSGNIG
-799 SGGAYLSGMSRVAQN
+799 SGGAYLSGMSRVAKN

-820 RVARNNARRSANMK
+820 RVARNNARHSANIK
-834 GLGFIGAQLGV
+834 GLGFLGAQVGL
-845 DLANNALQGSNV
+845 DLANNALQGSNA

-869 STTSWALTGAGIGSF
+869 STASWALTGAGIGSF
-884 IPGVGT
+884 IPGIGT
-890 ALGAGIG
+890 GIGAGIG

-910 NQKDER
+910 NQKEER

-931 DIQAKETLES
+931 EVQAKETLES
-941 HMASVKQLAEETAS
+941 HMASVKQLAEETAN
-955 IRNSFFKSISSSSGL
+955 IRNSFFKSISSSSGI

-999 NIKTSSVPK
+999 NIKTATVPK

-1052 KYVEFVD
+1052 KYVEFLD
-1059 SEGRKVAEA
+1059 SEGNKVAEA
-1068 VETLTKEESDR
+1068 VETITKEESTR
-1079 QSANLDA
+1079 QSTNLDA

-1106 KDITTISD
+1106 KDITTITE

-1150 KLSVSDQITKATE
+1150 KLSISDQIAKVTE

-1225 PRIEENQARINAF
+1225 PRTEENQVRIDAF
-1238 KESVAKLIK
+1238 KESIAKLIK
-1247 DGVLKVEEGQALLDR
+1247 DGVLKIEEGQALLDK
-1262 AGIKDVSAEGLKNG
+1262 AGIKDVSAEGLRDG
-1276 VNEFKL
+1276 ITSFKL

-1338 EAIAEATANGNLA
+1338 EAVAEATAKGDIA
-1351 KQRAYSNYRRQAE
+1351 KQRVYSNYRRQAE

-1381 HSSGLP
+1381 HSNGLP
-1387 IGINWKSK
+1387 VGIKWKPK

>member
-11 TGLKEIEKAQKYVSA
+11 TGLKEIEKAQKSVSA

-33 FEKKLRNMGGKN
+33 FEKKLRKMGGKN
-45 TSSLSFNV
+45 SSLLSFNV

-85 DVSSSQ
+85 DIASSQ

-155 FNSLNNT
+155 FNSLNST

-187 SGVNGIRNS
+187 GGVNGIRNS

-211 QVYRINMQALGYD
+211 QVYRINMQALGFD
-224 EKSTNKSIKRL
+224 EKTTNKSIKRL

-254 TYSAYGRK
+254 TYTAYGRK

-317 ASKLNAELQKLA
+317 ASKLNEELLKLA
-329 ESKGADSI
+329 QSKGEDSI
-337 ISATRQRLISADE
+337 ISATKKRLISADE
-350 YLDIVNKLGNDDT
+350 YLDVVNKLGNNET

-379 NLKESLS
+379 NLKETLS

-424 TDKFKDYVTKLGNAI
+424 TDKFKDYVTKLGNVI

-467 FASSFKSGVQGLDVG
+467 FASSFKSGVQGLNVG
-482 KEFFDIT
+482 KEFFDVT
-489 KSVLNVLNT
+489 KSVLNILNT

-513 ISELTKGIV
+513 ISELAKGIV

-535 VVRGVVDI
+535 VVRGVVNI

-553 SGGATAYTDVLLSVT
+553 SGGATAYTDILLSVT

-582 LKSVFDSIVNFV
+582 LKRVFDSIVNFV

-600 VTKIATR
+600 VTRIATR

-629 NQVGTF
+629 NQVGTINA
-635 SSGQVNK
+635 GQVNK
-642 ALESLRNAIL
+642 ALEGLRNAIL
-652 GIVNGIKPL
+652 GIVQGIKPL

-680 FFQAVIGFVKVVVGA
+680 FFQAVIGFVKVVAGA
-695 IKNTLVS
+695 IKSTLVS

-727 VASIL
+727 VASLL

-765 MNAVSGGRLNPL
+765 MNAVSGGKVNPL

-787 LMRAGTTSRNMG
+787 LMRAGTTSRNVG
-799 SGGAYLSGMSRVAQN
+799 SGGAYLSGMSRVAKN

-820 RVARNNARRSANMK
+820 RVARNNARHSANMK
-834 GLGFIGAQLGV
+834 GLGFIGAQVGL
-845 DLANNALQGSNV
+845 DLANNALQGSNA

-869 STTSWALTGAGIGSF
+869 STASWALTGAGIGSF
-884 IPGVGT
+884 IPGIGT

-897 GLAGFISGLLGAN
+897 GLTGFIAGILGAN

-931 DIQAKETLES
+931 EVQAKETLES
-941 HMASVKQLAEETAS
+941 HMASVKQLAEETAN
-955 IRNSFFKSISSSSGL
+955 IRNSFFKSISSSSGI

-999 NIKTSSVPK
+999 KIKTATVPK

-1052 KYVEFVD
+1052 KYVEFLD
-1059 SEGRKVAEA
+1059 SEGNKVAEA
-1068 VETLTKEESDR
+1068 VETLTKEESTR
-1079 QSANLDA
+1079 QSTNLDA

-1106 KDITTISD
+1106 KDITTISE

-1150 KLSVSDQITKATE
+1150 KLSISDQIAKATE

-1190 GETASKYT
+1190 GDTATKYT

-1225 PRIEENQARINAF
+1225 PRTEENQVRIDAF

-1247 DGVLKVEEGQALLDR
+1247 DGVLKVEEGQALLDK
-1262 AGIKDVSAEGLKNG
+1262 AGIKDVSAGGLKKG

-1300 IIGGIGIPNIST
+1300 IIGNVDIPGIAT
-1312 AGISSGVSAL
+1312 AGISASVTGLKQAIATSMNSA
-1322 ASAVRKSIDD
+1322 
-1332 TIAKLD
+1332 IAKLD
-1338 EAIAEATANGNLA
+1338 EAIAKA
-1351 KQRAYSNYRRQAE
+1351 KQADDWDKVNALANERRIKEYAS
-1364 MERDNIY
+1364 RRH
-1371 QSTGGLIPEY
+1371 QSGGIIPEY
-1381 HSSGLP
+1381 HSKGLP
-1387 IGINWKSK
+1387 VGINWQPK

-1408 YVLRKKAVDSLGM
+1408 YVLRKKAVDSLGT
-1421 NFLNNLNRFGVNALQ
+1421 NFLNNLNKFGVNALQ

>member
-11 TGLKEIEKAQKYVSA
+11 TGLKEIEKAQKSVSA

-33 FEKKLRNMGGKN
+33 FEKKLRKMGGKN

-53 NLIINTDKALKDY
+53 NLILNTDKALKDY

-134 GLSSQ
+134 GLSGQ

-155 FNSLNNT
+155 FNSLNGT

-187 SGVNGIRNS
+187 GGVNGIRNS

-211 QVYRINMQALGYD
+211 QVYRINMQALGFD
-224 EKSTNKSIKRL
+224 EKTTNKSIKRL

-254 TYSAYGRK
+254 TYTAYGRK

-278 KNPIEGMKTVTE
+278 KNPIEGMRTVTE
-290 QTSQMLAAGVLNQ
+290 QTSQMLASGVLNQ

-337 ISATRQRLISADE
+337 ISATKKRLISADE
-350 YLDIVNKLGNDDT
+350 YLDVVNRLGNDDT

-379 NLKESLS
+379 NLKETLS

-467 FASSFKSGVQGLDVG
+467 FASSFKSGVQGLNVG

-498 TGRELGTTTKEIVKS
+498 TGRELGITTKEIVKS

-635 SSGQVNK
+635 NAGQVNK
-642 ALESLRNAIL
+642 ALEGLRNAIL
-652 GIVNGIKPL
+652 GIVEGIKPL

-680 FFQAVIGFVKVVVGA
+680 FFQAVIGFVKAVAGA
-695 IKNTLVS
+695 IRSTLVA

-727 VASIL
+727 VASLL

-765 MNAVSGGRLNPL
+765 MNAVSGGKVNPL

-787 LMRAGTTSRNMG
+787 LMRAGTTSRNVG
-799 SGGAYLSGMSRVAQN
+799 SGGAYLSGMSRVAKN

-820 RVARNNARRSANMK
+820 RVARNNARHSANMK
-834 GLGFIGAQLGV
+834 GLGFIGAQVGL
-845 DLANNALQGSNV
+845 DLANNALQGSNA

-869 STTSWALTGAGIGSF
+869 STASWALTGAGIGSF
-884 IPGVGT
+884 IPGIGT

-897 GLAGFISGLLGAN
+897 GLTGFIAGLLGAN

-931 DIQAKETLES
+931 EVQAKETLES
-941 HMASVKQLAEETAS
+941 HMASVKQLAEETAN
-955 IRNSFFKSISSSSGL
+955 IRNSFFKSISSSSGI

-999 NIKTSSVPK
+999 NIKTATVPK

-1052 KYVEFVD
+1052 KYVEFLD
-1059 SEGRKVAEA
+1059 SEGNKVAEA
-1068 VETLTKEESDR
+1068 IETLTKEESTR
-1079 QSANLDA
+1079 QSTNLDA

-1106 KDITTISD
+1106 KDITTITE

-1150 KLSVSDQITKATE
+1150 KLSISDQIAKATE

-1190 GETASKYT
+1190 GDTATKYT

-1225 PRIEENQARINAF
+1225 PRTEENQVRIDAF

-1247 DGVLKVEEGQALLDR
+1247 DGVLKVEEGQALLDK

-1300 IIGGIGIPNIST
+1300 IIGGVDIPGIAT
-1312 AGISSGVSAL
+1312 AGISASVTGLKDAVATSINSA
-1322 ASAVRKSIDD
+1322 
-1332 TIAKLD
+1332 IAKLD
-1338 EAIAEATANGNLA
+1338 EAIANA
-1351 KQRAYSNYRRQAE
+1351 KQANDWDEVNALANERRITEYAS
-1364 MERDNIY
+1364 RRY
-1371 QSTGGLIPEY
+1371 QSGGIIPEY
-1381 HSSGLP
+1381 HSKGFP
-1387 IGINWKSK
+1387 VGVNWQPK

-1408 YVLRKKAVDSLGM
+1408 YVLRKKAVDSLGT

>member
-11 TGLKEIEKAQKYVSA
+11 TGLKEIEKAQKSVSA

-33 FEKKLRNMGGKN
+33 FEKKLRKMGGKN

-53 NLIINTDKALKDY
+53 NLILNTDKALKDY

-85 DVSSSQ
+85 DVSSTQ
-91 GSSNTS
+91 GSSNSS

-134 GLSSQ
+134 GLSGQ

-155 FNSLNNT
+155 FNSLNST

-171 GLVGNGIKGAL
+171 GLIGNGIKGAL

-187 SGVNGIRNS
+187 GGVNGIRNS
-196 IGQLKNEANDLGDAM
+196 IGQLKNEANNLGDAM
-211 QVYRINMQALGYD
+211 QVYRINMQALGFD
-224 EKSTNKSIKRL
+224 EKTTNKSIKRL

-254 TYSAYGRK
+254 TYTAYGRK

-278 KNPIEGMKTVTE
+278 KNPIEGMRTVTE
-290 QTSQMLAAGVLNQ
+290 QTSQMLASGVLNQ

-337 ISATRQRLISADE
+337 ISATKKRLISADE
-350 YLDIVNKLGNDDT
+350 YLDVVNRLGNDDT

-379 NLKESLS
+379 NLKETLS

-467 FASSFKSGVQGLDVG
+467 FASSFKSGVQGLNVG

-594 ESVSSV
+594 ESVSAV

-635 SSGQVNK
+635 NAGQVNK
-642 ALESLRNAIL
+642 ALEGLRNAIL
-652 GIVNGIKPL
+652 GIVEGIKPL

-680 FFQAVIGFVKVVVGA
+680 FFQAVIGFVKAVAGA
-695 IKNTLVS
+695 IRSTLVA

-727 VASIL
+727 VASLL

-765 MNAVSGGRLNPL
+765 MNAVSGGKVNPL

-787 LMRAGTTSRNMG
+787 LMRAGTTSRNVG
-799 SGGAYLSGMSRVAQN
+799 SGGAYLSGMSRVAKN

-820 RVARNNARRSANMK
+820 RVARNNARHSANMK
-834 GLGFIGAQLGV
+834 GLGFIGAQVGL
-845 DLANNALQGSNV
+845 DLANNALQGSNA

-869 STTSWALTGAGIGSF
+869 STASWALTGAGIGSF
-884 IPGVGT
+884 IPGIGT

-897 GLAGFISGLLGAN
+897 GLTGFIAGLLGAN

-931 DIQAKETLES
+931 EVQAKETLES
-941 HMASVKQLAEETAS
+941 HMASVKQLAEETAN
-955 IRNSFFKSISSSSGL
+955 IRNSFFKSISSSSGI

-999 NIKTSSVPK
+999 NIKTATVPK

-1052 KYVEFVD
+1052 KYVEFLD
-1059 SEGRKVAEA
+1059 SEGNKVAEA
-1068 VETLTKEESDR
+1068 VETLTKEESTR
-1079 QSANLDA
+1079 QSTNLDA

-1106 KDITTISD
+1106 KDITTITE

-1150 KLSVSDQITKATE
+1150 KLSISDQIAKATE

-1190 GETASKYT
+1190 GDTATKYT

-1225 PRIEENQARINAF
+1225 PRTEENQVRIDAF

-1247 DGVLKVEEGQALLDR
+1247 DGVLKVEEGQALLDK

-1300 IIGGIGIPNIST
+1300 IIGGVDIPGIAT
-1312 AGISSGVSAL
+1312 AGISASVTGLKDAVATSINSA
-1322 ASAVRKSIDD
+1322 
-1332 TIAKLD
+1332 IAKLD
-1338 EAIAEATANGNLA
+1338 EAIANA
-1351 KQRAYSNYRRQAE
+1351 KQANDWDEVNALANERRITEYAS
-1364 MERDNIY
+1364 RRY
-1371 QSTGGLIPEY
+1371 QSGGIIPEY
-1381 HSSGLP
+1381 HSNGLP
-1387 IGINWKSK
+1387 VGINWKPK

-1408 YVLRKKAVDSLGM
+1408 YVLRKKAVDSLGT

>member
-11 TGLKEIEKAQKYVSA
+11 TGLKEIEKAQKSVSA

-33 FEKKLRNMGGKN
+33 FEKNLRKMGGKN

-53 NLIINTDKALKDY
+53 NLILNTDKALKDY

-134 GLSSQ
+134 GLSGQ

-155 FNSLNNT
+155 FNSLNST

-187 SGVNGIRNS
+187 GGVNGIRNS

-211 QVYRINMQALGYD
+211 QVYRINMQALGFD
-224 EKSTNKSIKRL
+224 EKTTNKSIKRL

-254 TYSAYGRK
+254 TYTAYGRK

-278 KNPIEGMKTVTE
+278 KNPIEGMRTVTE

-337 ISATRQRLISADE
+337 ISATKKRLISADE
-350 YLDIVNKLGNDDT
+350 YLDVVNRLGNDDT

-379 NLKESLS
+379 NLKETLS

-467 FASSFKSGVQGLDVG
+467 FASSFKSGVQGLNVG

-513 ISELTKGIV
+513 ISELAKGIV

-635 SSGQVNK
+635 NAGQVNK
-642 ALESLRNAIL
+642 ALEGLRNAIL
-652 GIVNGIKPL
+652 GIVEGIKPL

-680 FFQAVIGFVKVVVGA
+680 FFQAVIGFVKAIAGA
-695 IKNTLVS
+695 IRSTLVA

-727 VASIL
+727 VASLL

-765 MNAVSGGRLNPL
+765 MNAVSGGKVNPL

-787 LMRAGTTSRNMG
+787 LMRAGTTSRNVG
-799 SGGAYLSGMSRVAQN
+799 SGGAYLSGMSRVAKN

-820 RVARNNARRSANMK
+820 RVARNNARHSANMK
-834 GLGFIGAQLGV
+834 GLGFIGAQVGL
-845 DLANNALQGSNV
+845 DLANNALQGSNA

-869 STTSWALTGAGIGSF
+869 STASWALTGAGIGSF
-884 IPGVGT
+884 IPGIGT

-897 GLAGFISGLLGAN
+897 GLTGFIAGLLGAN

-931 DIQAKETLES
+931 EVQAKETLES
-941 HMASVKQLAEETAS
+941 HMASVKQLAEETAN
-955 IRNSFFKSISSSSGL
+955 IRNSFFKSISSSSGI

-999 NIKTSSVPK
+999 NIKTATVPK

-1052 KYVEFVD
+1052 KYVEFLD
-1059 SEGRKVAEA
+1059 SEGNKVAEA
-1068 VETLTKEESDR
+1068 VETLTKEESTR
-1079 QSANLDA
+1079 QSTNLDA

-1106 KDITTISD
+1106 KDITTITE

-1150 KLSVSDQITKATE
+1150 KLSISDQIAKATE

-1190 GETASKYT
+1190 GDTATKYT

-1225 PRIEENQARINAF
+1225 PRTEENQVRIDAF

-1247 DGVLKVEEGQALLDR
+1247 DGVLKVEEGQALLDK

-1300 IIGGIGIPNIST
+1300 IIGSVDIPGIAT
-1312 AGISSGVSAL
+1312 AGISASVTGLKQAVATSINSA
-1322 ASAVRKSIDD
+1322 
-1332 TIAKLD
+1332 IAKLD
-1338 EAIAEATANGNLA
+1338 EAIANA
-1351 KQRAYSNYRRQAE
+1351 KQANDWDEVNALANERRITEYAS
-1364 MERDNIY
+1364 RRY
-1371 QSTGGLIPEY
+1371 QSGGIIPEY
-1381 HSSGLP
+1381 HSKGLP
-1387 IGINWKSK
+1387 VGINWQPK

>member
-11 TGLKEIEKAQKYVSA
+11 TGLKEIEKAQKSVSA

-33 FEKKLRNMGGKN
+33 FEKKLRKMGGKN

-53 NLIINTDKALKDY
+53 NLILNTDKALKDY

-134 GLSSQ
+134 GLSGQ

-155 FNSLNNT
+155 FNSLNGT

-187 SGVNGIRNS
+187 GGVNGIRNS

-211 QVYRINMQALGYD
+211 QVYRINMQALGFD
-224 EKSTNKSIKRL
+224 EKTTNKSIKRL

-254 TYSAYGRK
+254 TYTAYGRK

-278 KNPIEGMKTVTE
+278 KNPIEGMRTVTE
-290 QTSQMLAAGVLNQ
+290 QTSQMLASGVLNQ

-337 ISATRQRLISADE
+337 ISATKKRLISADE
-350 YLDIVNKLGNDDT
+350 YLDVVNRLGNDDT

-379 NLKESLS
+379 NLKETLS

-467 FASSFKSGVQGLDVG
+467 FASSFKSGVQGLNVG

-607 TNIFKEIANV
+607 TSIFKEIANV

-635 SSGQVNK
+635 NAGQVNK
-642 ALESLRNAIL
+642 ALEGLRNAIL
-652 GIVNGIKPL
+652 GIVEGIKPL

-680 FFQAVIGFVKVVVGA
+680 FFQAVIGFVKAVAGA
-695 IKNTLVS
+695 IRSTLVA

-727 VASIL
+727 VASLL

-765 MNAVSGGRLNPL
+765 MNAVSGGKVNPL

-787 LMRAGTTSRNMG
+787 LMRAGTTSRNVG
-799 SGGAYLSGMSRVAQN
+799 SGGAYLSGMSRVAKN

-820 RVARNNARRSANMK
+820 RVARNNARHSANMK
-834 GLGFIGAQLGV
+834 GLGFIGAQVGL
-845 DLANNALQGSNV
+845 DLANNALQGSNA

-869 STTSWALTGAGIGSF
+869 STASWALTGAGIGSF
-884 IPGVGT
+884 IPGIGT

-897 GLAGFISGLLGAN
+897 GLTGFIAGLLGAN

-931 DIQAKETLES
+931 EVQAKETLES
-941 HMASVKQLAEETAS
+941 HMASVKQLAEETAN
-955 IRNSFFKSISSSSGL
+955 IRNSFFKSISSSSGI

-999 NIKTSSVPK
+999 NIKTATVPK

-1052 KYVEFVD
+1052 KYVEFLD
-1059 SEGRKVAEA
+1059 SEGNKVAEA
-1068 VETLTKEESDR
+1068 VETLTKEESTR
-1079 QSANLDA
+1079 QSTNLDA

-1106 KDITTISD
+1106 KDITTITE

-1150 KLSVSDQITKATE
+1150 KLSISDQIAKATE

-1190 GETASKYT
+1190 GDTATKYT

-1225 PRIEENQARINAF
+1225 PRTEENQVRIDAF

-1247 DGVLKVEEGQALLDR
+1247 DGVLKVEEGQALLDK

-1300 IIGGIGIPNIST
+1300 IIGGVDIPGIAT
-1312 AGISSGVSAL
+1312 AGISASVTGLKDAVATSINSA
-1322 ASAVRKSIDD
+1322 
-1332 TIAKLD
+1332 IAKLD
-1338 EAIAEATANGNLA
+1338 EAIANA
-1351 KQRAYSNYRRQAE
+1351 KQANDWDEVNALANERRVTEYAS
-1364 MERDNIY
+1364 RRY
-1371 QSTGGLIPEY
+1371 QSGGIIPEY
-1381 HSSGLP
+1381 HSKGLP
-1387 IGINWKSK
+1387 VGINWQPK

-1408 YVLRKKAVDSLGM
+1408 YVLRKKAVDSLGT

>member
-11 TGLKEIEKAQKYVSA
+11 TGLKEIEKAQKSVSA

-33 FEKKLRNMGGKN
+33 FEKKLRKMGGKN

-53 NLIINTDKALKDY
+53 NLILNTDKALKDY

-134 GLSSQ
+134 GLSGQ

-155 FNSLNNT
+155 FNSLNGT

-187 SGVNGIRNS
+187 GGVNGIRNS
-196 IGQLKNEANDLGDAM
+196 IGQLKNEVNDLGDAM
-211 QVYRINMQALGYD
+211 QVYRINMQALGFD
-224 EKSTNKSIKRL
+224 EKTTNKSIKRL

-254 TYSAYGRK
+254 TYTAYGRK

-278 KNPIEGMKTVTE
+278 KNPIEGMRTVTE
-290 QTSQMLAAGVLNQ
+290 QTSQMLASGVLNQ

-337 ISATRQRLISADE
+337 ISATKKRLISADE
-350 YLDIVNKLGNDDT
+350 YLDVVNRLGNDDT

-379 NLKESLS
+379 NLKETLS

-398 NAKPGALNRVYVA
+398 NTKPGALNRVYVA

-467 FASSFKSGVQGLDVG
+467 FASSFKSGVQGLNVG

-522 DIGAQLITSGFPR
+522 DIGTQLITSGFPR

-548 KLAVS
+548 KLAVG

-635 SSGQVNK
+635 NAGQVNK
-642 ALESLRNAIL
+642 ALEGLRNAIL
-652 GIVNGIKPL
+652 GIVEGIKPL

-680 FFQAVIGFVKVVVGA
+680 FFQAVIGFVKAVAGA
-695 IKNTLVS
+695 IRSTLVA

-727 VASIL
+727 VASLL

-765 MNAVSGGRLNPL
+765 MNAVSGGKVNPL

-787 LMRAGTTSRNMG
+787 LMRAGTTSRNVG
-799 SGGAYLSGMSRVAQN
+799 SGGAYLSGMSRVAKN
-814 STTGFS
+814 SNTGFS
-820 RVARNNARRSANMK
+820 RVASNNARHSANMK
-834 GLGFIGAQLGV
+834 GLGFIGAQVGL
-845 DLANNALQGSNV
+845 DLANNALQGSNA

-869 STTSWALTGAGIGSF
+869 STASWALTGAGIGSF
-884 IPGVGT
+884 IPGIGT

-897 GLAGFISGLLGAN
+897 GLTGFIAGLLGAN

-931 DIQAKETLES
+931 EVQAKETLES
-941 HMASVKQLAEETAS
+941 HMASVKQLAEETAN
-955 IRNSFFKSISSSSGL
+955 IRNSFFKSISSSSGI

-999 NIKTSSVPK
+999 NIKTATVPK

-1052 KYVEFVD
+1052 KYVEFLD
-1059 SEGRKVAEA
+1059 SEGNKVAEA
-1068 VETLTKEESDR
+1068 VETLTKEESTR
-1079 QSANLDA
+1079 QSTNLDA

-1106 KDITTISD
+1106 KDITTITE

-1150 KLSVSDQITKATE
+1150 KLSISDQIAKATE

-1190 GETASKYT
+1190 GDTATKYT

-1225 PRIEENQARINAF
+1225 PRTEENQVRIDAF

-1247 DGVLKVEEGQALLDR
+1247 DGILKVEEGQALLDK

-1300 IIGGIGIPNIST
+1300 IIGGVDIPGIAT
-1312 AGISSGVSAL
+1312 AGISASVTGLKDAVATSINSA
-1322 ASAVRKSIDD
+1322 
-1332 TIAKLD
+1332 IAKLD
-1338 EAIAEATANGNLA
+1338 EAIANA
-1351 KQRAYSNYRRQAE
+1351 KQANDWDEVNALANERRVTEYAS
-1364 MERDNIY
+1364 RRY
-1371 QSTGGLIPEY
+1371 QSGGIIPEY
-1381 HSSGLP
+1381 HSKGLP
-1387 IGINWKSK
+1387 VGINWQPK

-1408 YVLRKKAVDSLGM
+1408 YVLRKKAVDSLGT

>member
-11 TGLKEIEKAQKYVSA
+11 TGLKEIEKAQKSVSA

-33 FEKKLRNMGGKN
+33 FEKKLRKMGGKN

-53 NLIINTDKALKDY
+53 NLILNTDKALKDY

-72 IESMPIRVGSTKG
+72 IESMPIRIGSTKG
-85 DVSSSQ
+85 DVSSTQ
-91 GSSNTS
+91 GSSNSS

-134 GLSSQ
+134 GLSGQ

-155 FNSLNNT
+155 FNSLNST

-187 SGVNGIRNS
+187 GGVNGIRNS
-196 IGQLKNEANDLGDAM
+196 IGQLKNEANELGDAM
-211 QVYRINMQALGYD
+211 QVYRINMQALGFD
-224 EKSTNKSIKRL
+224 EKTTNKSIKRL

-254 TYSAYGRK
+254 TYTAYGRK

-278 KNPIEGMKTVTE
+278 KNPIEGMRTVTE

-337 ISATRQRLISADE
+337 ISATKKRLISADE
-350 YLDIVNKLGNDDT
+350 YLDVVNRLGNDDT

-379 NLKESLS
+379 NLKETLS

-467 FASSFKSGVQGLDVG
+467 FASSFKSGVQGLNVG

-635 SSGQVNK
+635 NAGQVNK
-642 ALESLRNAIL
+642 ALEGLRNAIL
-652 GIVNGIKPL
+652 GIVEGIKPL

-680 FFQAVIGFVKVVVGA
+680 FFQAVIGFVKAVAGA
-695 IKNTLVS
+695 IRSTLVA

-727 VASIL
+727 VASLL

-765 MNAVSGGRLNPL
+765 MNAVSGGKVNPL

-787 LMRAGTTSRNMG
+787 LMRAGTTSRNVG
-799 SGGAYLSGMSRVAQN
+799 SGGAYLSGMSRVAKN

-820 RVARNNARRSANMK
+820 RVARNNARHSANMK
-834 GLGFIGAQLGV
+834 GLGFIGAQVGL
-845 DLANNALQGSNV
+845 DLANNALQGSNA

-869 STTSWALTGAGIGSF
+869 STASWALTGAGIGSF
-884 IPGVGT
+884 IPGIGT

-897 GLAGFISGLLGAN
+897 GLTGFIAGLLGAN

-931 DIQAKETLES
+931 EVQAKETLES
-941 HMASVKQLAEETAS
+941 HMASVKQLAEETAN
-955 IRNSFFKSISSSSGL
+955 IRNSFFKSISSSSGI

-999 NIKTSSVPK
+999 NIKTATVPK

-1052 KYVEFVD
+1052 KYVEFLD
-1059 SEGRKVAEA
+1059 SEGNKVAEA
-1068 VETLTKEESDR
+1068 VETLTKEESTR
-1079 QSANLDA
+1079 QSTNLDA

-1106 KDITTISD
+1106 KDITTITE

-1150 KLSVSDQITKATE
+1150 KLSISDQIAKATE

-1190 GETASKYT
+1190 GDTATKYT

-1225 PRIEENQARINAF
+1225 PRTEENQVRIDAF

-1247 DGVLKVEEGQALLDR
+1247 DGVLKVEEGQALLDK

-1300 IIGGIGIPNIST
+1300 IIGGVDIPGIAT
-1312 AGISSGVSAL
+1312 AGISASVTGLKDAVATSINSA
-1322 ASAVRKSIDD
+1322 
-1332 TIAKLD
+1332 IAKLD
-1338 EAIAEATANGNLA
+1338 EAIANA
-1351 KQRAYSNYRRQAE
+1351 KQANDWDEVNALANERRITEYAS
-1364 MERDNIY
+1364 RRY
-1371 QSTGGLIPEY
+1371 QSGGIIPEY
-1381 HSSGLP
+1381 HSNGLP
-1387 IGINWKSK
+1387 VGINWQPK

-1408 YVLRKKAVDSLGM
+1408 YVLRKKAVDSLGT

>member
-11 TGLKEIEKAQKYVSA
+11 TGLKEIEKAQKSVSA

-33 FEKKLRNMGGKN
+33 FEKKLRKMGGKN

-53 NLIINTDKALKDY
+53 NLILNTDKALKDY

-134 GLSSQ
+134 GLSGQ

-155 FNSLNNT
+155 FNSLNGT

-187 SGVNGIRNS
+187 GGVNGIRNS

-211 QVYRINMQALGYD
+211 QVYRINMQALGFD
-224 EKSTNKSIKRL
+224 EKTTNKSIKRL

-254 TYSAYGRK
+254 TYTAYGRK

-273 LLAQT
+273 LLSQT
-278 KNPIEGMKTVTE
+278 KNPIEGMRTVTE
-290 QTSQMLAAGVLNQ
+290 QTSQMLASGVLNQ

-337 ISATRQRLISADE
+337 ISATKKRLISADE
-350 YLDIVNKLGNDDT
+350 YLDVVNRLGNDDT

-379 NLKESLS
+379 NLKETLS

-467 FASSFKSGVQGLDVG
+467 FASSFKSGVQGLNVG

-635 SSGQVNK
+635 NAGQVNK
-642 ALESLRNAIL
+642 ALEGLRNAIL
-652 GIVNGIKPL
+652 GIVEGIKPL

-680 FFQAVIGFVKVVVGA
+680 FFQAVIGFVKAVAGA
-695 IKNTLVS
+695 IKSTLVS

-727 VASIL
+727 VASLL

-765 MNAVSGGRLNPL
+765 MNAVSGGKVNPL

-787 LMRAGTTSRNMG
+787 LMRAGTTSRNVG
-799 SGGAYLSGMSRVAQN
+799 SGGAYLSGMSRVAKN

-820 RVARNNARRSANMK
+820 RVARNNARHSANMK
-834 GLGFIGAQLGV
+834 GLGFIGAQVGL
-845 DLANNALQGSNV
+845 DLANNALQGSNA

-869 STTSWALTGAGIGSF
+869 STASWALTGAGIGSF
-884 IPGVGT
+884 IPGIGT

-897 GLAGFISGLLGAN
+897 GLTGFIAGLLGAN

-931 DIQAKETLES
+931 EVQAKETLES
-941 HMASVKQLAEETAS
+941 HMASVKQLAEETAN
-955 IRNSFFKSISSSSGL
+955 IRNSFFKSISSSSGI

-999 NIKTSSVPK
+999 NIKTATVPK

-1052 KYVEFVD
+1052 KYVEFLD
-1059 SEGRKVAEA
+1059 SEGNKVAEA
-1068 VETLTKEESDR
+1068 VETLTKEESTR
-1079 QSANLDA
+1079 QSTNLDA

-1106 KDITTISD
+1106 KDITTITE

-1150 KLSVSDQITKATE
+1150 KLSISDQIAKATE
-1163 LVKQGKLQGGTREQQ
+1163 LVKQGNLQGGTREQQ

-1190 GETASKYT
+1190 GDTATKYT

-1225 PRIEENQARINAF
+1225 PRTEENQVRIDAF

-1247 DGVLKVEEGQALLDR
+1247 DGVLKVEEGQALLDK

-1300 IIGGIGIPNIST
+1300 IIGGVDIPGIAT
-1312 AGISSGVSAL
+1312 AGISASVTGLKDAVATSINSA
-1322 ASAVRKSIDD
+1322 
-1332 TIAKLD
+1332 IAKLD
-1338 EAIAEATANGNLA
+1338 EAIANA
-1351 KQRAYSNYRRQAE
+1351 KQANDWDEVNALANERRITEYAS
-1364 MERDNIY
+1364 RRY
-1371 QSTGGLIPEY
+1371 QSGGIIPEY
-1381 HSSGLP
+1381 HSKGFP
-1387 IGINWKSK
+1387 VGVNWQPK

-1408 YVLRKKAVDSLGM
+1408 YVLRKKAVDSLGT

>member
-11 TGLKEIEKAQKYVSA
+11 TGLKEIEKAQKSVSA

-33 FEKKLRNMGGKN
+33 FEKKLRKMGGKN

-53 NLIINTDKALKDY
+53 NLILNTDKALKDY

-134 GLSSQ
+134 GLSGQ

-155 FNSLNNT
+155 FNSLNGT

-187 SGVNGIRNS
+187 GGVNGIRNS
-196 IGQLKNEANDLGDAM
+196 IGQLKNEANDIGDAM
-211 QVYRINMQALGYD
+211 QVYRINMQALGFD
-224 EKSTNKSIKRL
+224 EKTTNKSIKRL

-254 TYSAYGRK
+254 TYTVYGRK
-262 DAEQIVKGYAG
+262 DAEHIVKGYAG

-278 KNPIEGMKTVTE
+278 KNPIEGMRTVTE
-290 QTSQMLAAGVLNQ
+290 QTSQMLASGVLNQ

-337 ISATRQRLISADE
+337 ISATKKRLISADE
-350 YLDIVNKLGNDDT
+350 YLDVVNRLGNDDT

-379 NLKESLS
+379 NLKETLS

-467 FASSFKSGVQGLDVG
+467 FASSFKSGVQGLNVG

-635 SSGQVNK
+635 NAGQVNK
-642 ALESLRNAIL
+642 ALEGLRNAIL
-652 GIVNGIKPL
+652 GIVEGIKPL

-680 FFQAVIGFVKVVVGA
+680 FFQAVIGFVKAVAGA
-695 IKNTLVS
+695 IRSTLVA

-727 VASIL
+727 VASLL

-765 MNAVSGGRLNPL
+765 MNAVSGGKVNPL

-787 LMRAGTTSRNMG
+787 LMRAGTTSRNVG

-820 RVARNNARRSANMK
+820 RVARNNARHSANMK
-834 GLGFIGAQLGV
+834 GLGFIGAQVGL
-845 DLANNALQGSNV
+845 DLANNVLQGSNA

-869 STTSWALTGAGIGSF
+869 STASWALTGAGIGSF
-884 IPGVGT
+884 IPGIGT

-897 GLAGFISGLLGAN
+897 GLTGFIAGLLGAN

-931 DIQAKETLES
+931 EVQAKETLES
-941 HMASVKQLAEETAS
+941 HMASVKQLAEETAN
-955 IRNSFFKSISSSSGL
+955 IRNSFFKSISSSSGI

-999 NIKTSSVPK
+999 NIKTATVPK

-1052 KYVEFVD
+1052 KYVEFLD
-1059 SEGRKVAEA
+1059 SEGNKVAEA
-1068 VETLTKEESDR
+1068 VETLTKEESTR
-1079 QSANLDA
+1079 QSTNLDA
-1086 YKAQLTKAQLSVKS
+1086 YKVQLTKAQLSVKS

-1106 KDITTISD
+1106 KDITTITE

-1150 KLSVSDQITKATE
+1150 KLSISDQIAKATE

-1190 GETASKYT
+1190 GDTATKYT

-1225 PRIEENQARINAF
+1225 PRTEENQVRIDAF

-1247 DGVLKVEEGQALLDR
+1247 DGVLKVEEGQALLDK

-1300 IIGGIGIPNIST
+1300 IIGGVDIPGIAT
-1312 AGISSGVSAL
+1312 AGISASVTGLKGAVATSINSA
-1322 ASAVRKSIDD
+1322 
-1332 TIAKLD
+1332 IAKLD
-1338 EAIAEATANGNLA
+1338 EAIANA
-1351 KQRAYSNYRRQAE
+1351 KQANDWDKVNALANERRVTEYAS
-1364 MERDNIY
+1364 RRY
-1371 QSTGGLIPEY
+1371 QSGGIIPEY
-1381 HSSGLP
+1381 HSKGLP
-1387 IGINWKSK
+1387 VGINWQPK

-1408 YVLRKKAVDSLGM
+1408 YVLRKKAVDSLGT

>member
-11 TGLKEIEKAQKYVSA
+11 TGLKEIEKAQKSVSA

-33 FEKKLRNMGGKN
+33 FEKKLRKMGGKN

-53 NLIINTDKALKDY
+53 NLILNTDKALKDY

-85 DVSSSQ
+85 DVSSTQ

-134 GLSSQ
+134 GLSGQ

-155 FNSLNNT
+155 FNSLNST

-187 SGVNGIRNS
+187 GGVNGIRNS

-211 QVYRINMQALGYD
+211 QVYRINMQALGFD
-224 EKSTNKSIKRL
+224 EKTTNKSIKRL

-254 TYSAYGRK
+254 TYTAYGRK

-278 KNPIEGMKTVTE
+278 KNPIEGMRTVTE
-290 QTSQMLAAGVLNQ
+290 QTSQMLASGVLNQ

-337 ISATRQRLISADE
+337 ISATKKRLISADE
-350 YLDIVNKLGNDDT
+350 YLDVVNRLGNDDT

-379 NLKESLS
+379 NLKETLS

-439 GDTIQSVN
+439 GDTIQSVS

-467 FASSFKSGVQGLDVG
+467 FASSFKSGVQGLNVG

-582 LKSVFDSIVNFV
+582 IKSVFDSIVNFV

-635 SSGQVNK
+635 NAGQVNK
-642 ALESLRNAIL
+642 ALEGLRNAIL
-652 GIVNGIKPL
+652 GIVEGIKPL

-667 GAISALASNSAQR
+667 GAISALASSSAQR
-680 FFQAVIGFVKVVVGA
+680 FFQAVISFVKAVAGA
-695 IKNTLVS
+695 IRSTLVA

-727 VASIL
+727 VASLL

-765 MNAVSGGRLNPL
+765 MNAVSGGKVNPL

-787 LMRAGTTSRNMG
+787 LMRAGTTSRNVG
-799 SGGAYLSGMSRVAQN
+799 SGGAYLSGMSRVAKN

-820 RVARNNARRSANMK
+820 RVARNNARHSANMK
-834 GLGFIGAQLGV
+834 GLGFIGAQVGL
-845 DLANNALQGSNV
+845 DLANNALQGSNA

-869 STTSWALTGAGIGSF
+869 STASWALTGAGIGSF
-884 IPGVGT
+884 IPGIGT

-897 GLAGFISGLLGAN
+897 GLTGFIAGLLGAN

-931 DIQAKETLES
+931 EVQAKETLES
-941 HMASVKQLAEETAS
+941 HMASVKQLAEETAN
-955 IRNSFFKSISSSSGL
+955 IRNSFFKSISSSSGI

-999 NIKTSSVPK
+999 NIKTATVPK

-1052 KYVEFVD
+1052 KYVEFLD
-1059 SEGRKVAEA
+1059 SEGNKVAEA
-1068 VETLTKEESDR
+1068 VETLTKEESTR
-1079 QSANLDA
+1079 QSTNLDA

-1106 KDITTISD
+1106 KDITTITE

-1150 KLSVSDQITKATE
+1150 KLSISDQIAKATE

-1190 GETASKYT
+1190 GDTATKYT

-1225 PRIEENQARINAF
+1225 PRTEENQVRIDAF

-1247 DGVLKVEEGQALLDR
+1247 DGVLKVEEGQALLDK

-1300 IIGGIGIPNIST
+1300 IIGGVDIPGIAT
-1312 AGISSGVSAL
+1312 AGISASVTGLKDAVATSINSA
-1322 ASAVRKSIDD
+1322 
-1332 TIAKLD
+1332 IAKLD
-1338 EAIAEATANGNLA
+1338 EAIANA
-1351 KQRAYSNYRRQAE
+1351 KQANDWDEVNALANERRVTEYAS
-1364 MERDNIY
+1364 RRY
-1371 QSTGGLIPEY
+1371 QSGGIIPEY
-1381 HSSGLP
+1381 HSKGLP
-1387 IGINWKSK
+1387 VGINWQPK

-1408 YVLRKKAVDSLGM
+1408 YVLRKKAVDSLGT

>member
-11 TGLKEIEKAQKYVSA
+11 TGLKEIEKAQKSVSA

-33 FEKKLRNMGGKN
+33 FEKKLRKMGGKN

-53 NLIINTDKALKDY
+53 NLILNTDKALKDY

-85 DVSSSQ
+85 DVSSTQ

-134 GLSSQ
+134 GLSGQ

-155 FNSLNNT
+155 FNSLNGT

-187 SGVNGIRNS
+187 GGVNGIRNS

-211 QVYRINMQALGYD
+211 QVYRINMQALGFD
-224 EKSTNKSIKRL
+224 EKTTNKSIKRL

-254 TYSAYGRK
+254 TYTAYGRK

-278 KNPIEGMKTVTE
+278 KNPIEGMRTVTE

-337 ISATRQRLISADE
+337 ISATKKRLISADE
-350 YLDIVNKLGNDDT
+350 YLDVVNRLGNDDT

-379 NLKESLS
+379 NLKETLS

-467 FASSFKSGVQGLDVG
+467 FASSFKSGVQGLNVG

-635 SSGQVNK
+635 NAGQVNK
-642 ALESLRNAIL
+642 ALEGLRNAIL
-652 GIVNGIKPL
+652 GIVEGIKPL

-680 FFQAVIGFVKVVVGA
+680 FFQAVIGFVKAVAGA
-695 IKNTLVS
+695 IRSTLVA

-727 VASIL
+727 VASLL

-765 MNAVSGGRLNPL
+765 MNAVSGGKVNPL

-787 LMRAGTTSRNMG
+787 LMRAGTTSRNVG
-799 SGGAYLSGMSRVAQN
+799 SGGAYLSGMSRVAKN

-820 RVARNNARRSANMK
+820 RVARNNARHSANMK
-834 GLGFIGAQLGV
+834 GLGFIGAQVGL
-845 DLANNALQGSNV
+845 DLANNALQGSNA

-869 STTSWALTGAGIGSF
+869 STASWALTGAGIGSF
-884 IPGVGT
+884 IPGIGT

-897 GLAGFISGLLGAN
+897 GLTGFIAGLLGAN

-931 DIQAKETLES
+931 EVQAKETLES
-941 HMASVKQLAEETAS
+941 HMASVKQLAEETAN
-955 IRNSFFKSISSSSGL
+955 IRNSFFKSISSSSGI

-999 NIKTSSVPK
+999 NIKTATVPK

-1059 SEGRKVAEA
+1059 SEGNKVAEA

-1079 QSANLDA
+1079 QSANLDT

-1106 KDITTISD
+1106 KDITTITE

-1150 KLSVSDQITKATE
+1150 KLSISDQIAKATE

-1190 GETASKYT
+1190 GDTATKYT

-1225 PRIEENQARINAF
+1225 PRTEENQVRIDAF

-1247 DGVLKVEEGQALLDR
+1247 DGVLKVEEGQALLDK

-1300 IIGGIGIPNIST
+1300 IIGGVDIPGIAT
-1312 AGISSGVSAL
+1312 AGISASVTGLKDAVATSINSA
-1322 ASAVRKSIDD
+1322 
-1332 TIAKLD
+1332 IAKLD
-1338 EAIAEATANGNLA
+1338 EAIANA
-1351 KQRAYSNYRRQAE
+1351 KQANDWDEVNALANERRITEYAS
-1364 MERDNIY
+1364 RRY
-1371 QSTGGLIPEY
+1371 QSGGIIPEY
-1381 HSSGLP
+1381 HSKGFP
-1387 IGINWKSK
+1387 VGINWQPK

-1408 YVLRKKAVDSLGM
+1408 YVLRKKAVDSLGT